1 MGDDS
6 SVRVAVRIRPQVA
19 RELIDMCRICTQVPP
34 GEPQVFLGPD
44 KAFTYDYVFDT
55 GIGQNDIYDDCVARL
70 IEGAL
75 DGYNATVLAYG
86 QTGSGKTY
94 TMGTGFDVEVD
105 DSIIGIIPRA
115 IKHLFDG
122 ICDKQNRARERAQM
136 PPEFKITAQFLE
148 LYNEDLKDLLEPGG
162 PRGGARIHEDTG
174 GNIHLAGVEPRIVTS
189 PEQALEYLRLG
200 ALSRT
205 TGSTQMNTQ
214 SSRSHAIFT
223 LFIKQQRCIKIE
235 DPDADVD
242 TSEPTNEFET
252 LTAKFHFVDLAGSE
266 RLKRTGATG
275 ERAKEGISI
284 NCGLLALGNV
294 ISALGDKNKK
304 ALHVPYRDSKLT
316 RLLQDSLGGNSQT
329 VMIACVS
336 PSDRDFME
344 TLSTLKYANRARN
357 IKNKVT
363 INQDKSSR
371 TIISLKREIQQLQ
384 IELLE
389 YRQGKRVVGEDG
401 VNDAWH
407 ENQMLNSELQSLKTR
422 VKALSETVEA
432 LTAKNSL
439 LLAEK
444 ASGQWLS
451 TSLNANGNEDVSSL
465 VLGYVQEIE
474 ELRARLL
481 EAEAMYQQ
489 LKKRQ
494 IQVQSVNNT
503 YVSGID
509 STSFIQ
515 NDTNSVLVD
524 AKKELQK
531 ELNTLAALKE
541 QQSMSMSM
549 NMTTSINNKNI
560 NNNITNNN
568 NTNNNREDDDDDID
582 NTENGQESLSEDDD
596 SGGDDDDDDDSDRKD
611 REEEEETEEQA
622 AIRRELEAITTDIDV
637 RQRLIQELELSHR
650 RLQTMKQ
657 HYEDKLTQLQARIK
671 DTQEERDKVLS
682 SLVQNSSP
690 LTEKVKKLRDE
701 YEKKISSMQKEMR
714 LLQSAKKEHA
724 RLLKN
729 QSQSEN
735 RLRGLRNELS
745 EMKRAKVKLLNKM
758 KEESKRHKEN
768 ELRRNREIAQLRKES
783 RKNANMIRTLEADK
797 KIKEVVLRRKQEE
810 VTALRKRDRGLSQK
824 VAGRTIIK
832 PINPKALKY
841 KWQAFEKI
849 ITKQSLAKQAV
860 AETERE
866 MEKLLIEREELG
878 KDLERL
884 QKHRTIVETTG
895 GDTIE
900 IDEDID
906 NYKSK
911 ISYVQDSI
919 AECQRDMV
927 EIGDCDV
934 EGEPGIEALIAAV
947 KTIDEAQFL
956 LQKMLTF
963 TVEQSCSAAQKQLE
977 VRDMESRLI
986 EVAQE
991 SDVQH
996 QLLEHVL
1003 RNRDILD
1010 ISNNQNTMAY
1020 SPPSSRSSSPDNSET
1035 YNQLTLNESKQR
1047 SNKVRRRTTQ
1057 PQELLYG
1064 VSMASDNLK
1073 VEEQNQHQNHP
1084 LTRVPSAPGS
1094 LRGLL
1099 FGRGQNTSGTAGGI
1113 SPVLSR
1119 RDSTSP
1125 KLPRRSLYPSGP
1137 PGGYNGSMEQL
1148 AQMDAPSPP
1157 GSPTIYRRFNSR
1169 EENVFSR
1176 LTAAKAVPVDPQPT
1190 KGVISQYPGKTQ
1202 PRAPL
1207 QCTHIAEGHSKAVLA
1222 IDSTEDLL
1230 FSGSKDRTVKV
1241 WDLGTGLENM
1251 TLTGHPNNVVA
1262 VKYSLKNHLLFSV
1275 SAAYVKV
1282 WDLRSGNNCV
1292 KTLFSSG
1299 QSQNGSL
1306 SLTTT
1311 ARTLQLPVGEMAIN
1325 DLSLSLDEQ
1334 ELYTAAVDKITVWDL
1349 RKLACVRRLSTPHT
1363 AAVMCLSAAEDGRVI
1378 TGSKD
1383 HLISLVDASSSGQS
1397 VSLAP
1402 PHYDGV
1408 QCLATIGSMLF
1419 SGSRD
1424 MCIKRW
1430 DLNRMELI
1438 QSLNN
1443 AHKDW
1448 ILGLCT
1454 INEGSIMVSGCRGG
1468 MLRAWTVPSELSGEC
1483 SLIGEVRAHGS
1494 AINAVITNQQ
1504 HIFTASNS
1512 GEVKL
1517 WRIPDPYHTMSMS
1530 TISI

>member
-1 MGDDS
+1 MSDDT

-19 RELIDMCRICTQVPP
+19 REVIDMCRICTQVPL

-55 GIGQNDIYDDCVARL
+55 GVGQSTIYETCVARL

-105 DSIIGIIPRA
+105 ETIIGIIPRA

-122 ICDKQNRARERAQM
+122 IIEKQHNARERAQM
-136 PPEFKITAQFLE
+136 PPEFKVTAQFLE
-148 LYNEDLKDLLEPGG
+148 LYNEDLKDLLGPGG
-162 PRGGARIHEDTG
+162 PRGGARIHEDPS

-189 PEQALEYLRLG
+189 PEEALEYLRLG

-223 LFIKQQRCIKIE
+223 LYIKQQRYIKIE

-242 TSEPTNEFET
+242 TSGSEPTSEFET

-275 ERAKEGISI
+275 DRAKEGISI

-294 ISALGDKNKK
+294 ISALGDKTKR

-371 TIISLKREIQQLQ
+371 TIASLRREIQQLQ
-384 IELLE
+384 LELME

-401 VNDAWH
+401 INDAWH
-407 ENQMLNSELQSLKTR
+407 ENQMLNSELQSLRTR

-432 LTAKNSL
+432 LTAKNVL
-439 LLAEK
+439 LQAEK
-444 ASGQWLS
+444 AAGQWVS
-451 TSLNANGNEDVSSL
+451 STENPEVTSLIQ
-465 VLGYVQEIE
+465 GYLQEIE

-494 IQVQSVNNT
+494 IQVNAANP
-503 YVSGID
+503 YGDSGYIFHSD
-509 STSFIQ
+509 STSIL
-515 NDTNSVLVD
+515 ND

-531 ELNTLAALKE
+531 EIETLTALKE
-541 QQSMSMSM
+541 QH
-549 NMTTSINNKNI
+549 THTINIAGK
-560 NNNITNNN
+560 TGD
-568 NTNNNREDDDDDID
+568 EAEGDDIEMTQD
-582 NTENGQESLSEDDD
+582 SVSEDD
-596 SGGDDDDDDDSDRKD
+596 SDDDSDRKEED
-611 REEEEETEEQA
+611 EEEA
-622 AIRRELEAITTDIDV
+622 AMGRELEALTSDIDV
-637 RQRLIQELELSHR
+637 KQRLIQELELSQR

-657 HYEDKLTQLQARIK
+657 HYEDKLAQLQARIR
-671 DTQEERDKVLS
+671 DTQEERDKVLQ
-682 SLVQNSSP
+682 SLQQQP
-690 LTEKVKKLRDE
+690 TPPTEKVKKLRDE
-701 YEKKISSMQKEMR
+701 YEKKLSAMQKEVR

-724 RLLKN
+724 RLLKS
-729 QSQSEN
+729 QSQNEN
-735 RLRGLRNELS
+735 RLRGLRNELA

-758 KEESKRHKEN
+758 REEAQKHKEN

-797 KIKEVVLRRKQEE
+797 RMKEVVLRRKQEE
-810 VTALRKRDRGLSQK
+810 VSALRKRDRGLSQK
-824 VAGRTIIK
+824 AAGRAPPK
-832 PINPKALKY
+832 LINPKALKQR
-841 KWQAFEKI
+841 WQTFERTI
-849 ITKQSLAKQAV
+849 AKQALAKQAA

-866 MEKLLIEREELG
+866 MERLLQEREELG
-878 KDLERL
+878 RELEKL
-884 QKHRTIVETTG
+884 QKHRNTIANSR
-895 GDTIE
+895 GDTTDIDEE
-900 IDEDID
+900 ID
-906 NYKSK
+906 NVKSK
-911 ISYVQDSI
+911 ISYLQDSI
-919 AECQRDMV
+919 SECQRDMM
-927 EIGDCDV
+927 EMGDGEG
-934 EGEPGIEALIAAV
+934 EGEPGVEALIS
-947 KTIDEAQFL
+947 TIQSVDEAQYL
-956 LQKMLTF
+956 LQRMLAF
-963 TVEQSCSAAQKQLE
+963 TVEQSCVAAQKQLE
-977 VRDMESRLI
+977 VRDMESRLNQ
-986 EVAQE
+986 VAQE

-1003 RNRDILD
+1003 RDRDLL
-1010 ISNNQNTMAY
+1010 SLTNNHHNTMNY
-1020 SPPSSRSSSPDNSET
+1020 SPPSSRSSSPDNENYSQVIIGE
-1035 YNQLTLNESKQR
+1035 EKQR
-1047 SNKVRRRTTQ
+1047 NNKVRRRTTQ

-1064 VSMASDNLK
+1064 VQANPDNLRT
-1073 VEEQNQHQNHP
+1073 EEQSQSHNHP

-1094 LRGLL
+1094 LKGLVL
-1099 FGRGQNTSGTAGGI
+1099 TRSHGNITGG
-1113 SPVLSR
+1113 SPTLSR

-1125 KLPRRSLYPSGP
+1125 RPLRRPLH
-1137 PGGYNGSMEQL
+1137 PGGGSMEQV
-1148 AQMDAPSPP
+1148 AHTDVSSPP
-1157 GSPTIYRRFNSR
+1157 GSPTTYRRFNSR

-1176 LTAAKAVPVDPQPT
+1176 LTASRQPTSTDPQPM
-1190 KGVISQYPGKTQ
+1190 KGIISQYQGKTQ
-1202 PRAPL
+1202 PRAIL
-1207 QCTHIAEGHSKAVLA
+1207 QCSHVAEGHGKAVLTICA
-1222 IDSTEDLL
+1222 TSDLL

-1241 WDLGTGLENM
+1241 WDLGTGIENL
-1251 TLTGHPNNVVA
+1251 TLSGHPNNVVA
-1262 VKYSLKNHLLFSV
+1262 VKYSPIHNLLFSV
-1275 SAAYVKV
+1275 SSAYVKV
-1282 WDLRSGNNCV
+1282 WDLRTGNNCV

-1299 QSQNGSL
+1299 QVQSGPIAL
-1306 SLTTT
+1306 STPS
-1311 ARTLQLPVGEMAIN
+1311 RMLQVPVGETTIN
-1325 DLSLSLDEQ
+1325 DLVLSIDEQ
-1334 ELYTAAVDKITVWDL
+1334 ELYTASSDKVRVWDL
-1349 RKLACVRRLSTPHT
+1349 RKLTHIGRLSTPHT
-1363 AAVMCLSAAEDGRVI
+1363 AAVMCLAVADDGRVI

-1383 HLISLVDASSSGQS
+1383 HLISLVEANASGQS

-1408 QCLATIGSMLF
+1408 QCLTTCDLTLF

-1430 DLNRMELI
+1430 DLSRMELV

-1448 ILGLCT
+1448 ILGLCM
-1454 INEGSIMVSGCRGG
+1454 INNGSVMISGCRGG
-1468 MLRAWTVPSELSGEC
+1468 VLKAWSIPKDQAEC
-1483 SLIGEVRAHGS
+1483 IPIGEVKAHNT

-1504 HIFTASNS
+1504 HVFTASND
-1512 GEVKL
+1512 GTVRL
-1517 WRIPDPYHTMSMS
+1517 WSYYKRDARTFQRSNS
-1530 TISI
+1530 LKS

>member
-1 MGDDS
+1 MADDS
-6 SVRVAVRIRPQVA
+6 SVRVAVRIRPQIA
-19 RELIDMCRICTQVPP
+19 REVIDMCRICTQVPQ

-55 GIGQNDIYDDCVARL
+55 QVDQSTIYETCVNRL
-70 IEGAL
+70 VEGAL

-105 DSIIGIIPRA
+105 EYIVGIIPRA
-115 IKHLFDG
+115 IRHLFDG
-122 ICDKQNRARERAQM
+122 IADKQERARERAQM
-136 PPEFKITAQFLE
+136 PPEFKVTAQFLE

-162 PRGGARIHEDTG
+162 PRGGARIHEDTT
-174 GNIHLAGVEPRIVTS
+174 GNIHLAGVEPRVVTS

-223 LFIKQQRCIKIE
+223 LYIKQQRCIKIE

-242 TSEPTNEFET
+242 TSGAELANEFET

-275 ERAKEGISI
+275 DRAKEGISI

-294 ISALGDKNKK
+294 ISALGDKTKK

-371 TIISLKREIQQLQ
+371 TIASLRREIQQLQ
-384 IELLE
+384 LELME
-389 YRQGKRVVGEDG
+389 YKQGKRVVGEDG

-407 ENQMLNSELQSLKTR
+407 ENQMLSSELQSLRTR

-432 LTAKNSL
+432 LTAKNAL

-444 ASGQWLS
+444 VAGQWMAAASGGDEQV
-451 TSLNANGNEDVSSL
+451 TSLVQ
-465 VLGYVQEIE
+465 GYLQEIE

-494 IQVQSVNNT
+494 MQVNAANP
-503 YVSGID
+503 YGD
-509 STSFIQ
+509 SSFHS
-515 NDTNSVLVD
+515 DSASVLLD
-524 AKKELQK
+524 AKRDVEKEIEALK
-531 ELNTLAALKE
+531 ALKE
-541 QQSMSMSM
+541 QHSYNASNAVKPMDEGE
-549 NMTTSINNKNI
+549 I
-560 NNNITNNN
+560 
-568 NTNNNREDDDDDID
+568 EDA
-582 NTENGQESLSEDDD
+582 ENAQDSVSEDD
-596 SGGDDDDDDDSDRKD
+596 SDDDSDRKEED
-611 REEEEETEEQA
+611 EEEA
-622 AIRRELEAITTDIDV
+622 AMGRELEALTSDIDV
-637 RQRLIQELELSHR
+637 KQRLIQELELSQR

-657 HYEDKLTQLQARIK
+657 HYEDKLTQLQARIRN
-671 DTQEERDKVLS
+671 TQEERDKVLL
-682 SLVQNSSP
+682 SLQQQP
-690 LTEKVKKLRDE
+690 APPTEKVKKLRDE
-701 YEKKISSMQKEMR
+701 YERKLSNMQKEMR

-729 QSQSEN
+729 QSQNES

-758 KEESKRHKEN
+758 REEAQRHKEN

-783 RKNANMIRTLEADK
+783 RRHANVIRTLEADK
-797 KIKEVVLRRKQEE
+797 RMKEVVLKRKQEE

-824 VAGRTIIK
+824 AAGRTPVK
-832 PINPKALKY
+832 PLNPKALKQR
-841 KWQAFEKI
+841 WQTFERTI
-849 ITKQSLAKQAV
+849 AKQALAKQAA

-866 MEKLLIEREELG
+866 MERLLQEREELG
-878 KDLERL
+878 RDLEKL
-884 QKHRTIVETTG
+884 QKHRSQITNTR
-895 GDTIE
+895 GDTTDVDEE
-900 IDEDID
+900 ID
-906 NYKSK
+906 NVKSK
-911 ISYVQDSI
+911 ISYLQDSI

-927 EIGDCDV
+927 EMGDGEA
-934 EGEPGIEALIAAV
+934 EGEPGVEALIS
-947 KTIDEAQFL
+947 TIRTVDEAQYL
-956 LQKMLTF
+956 LQRMLAF
-963 TVEQSCSAAQKQLE
+963 TVEQSCITAQKQLE
-977 VRDMESRLI
+977 VRDMESRLTQ
-986 EVAQE
+986 VAQE

-1003 RNRDILD
+1003 RDRDLL
-1010 ISNNQNTMAY
+1010 SLTNNQNNALAY
-1020 SPPSSRSSSPDNSET
+1020 SPASSRSSSPDN
-1035 YNQLTLNESKQR
+1035 ESYSQIILGEEKQR
-1047 SNKVRRRTTQ
+1047 NSKVRRRTTQ

-1064 VSMASDNLK
+1064 ANPESAKADD
-1073 VEEQNQHQNHP
+1073 QNQNYNHP

-1094 LRGLL
+1094 LKGLVL
-1099 FGRGQNTSGTAGGI
+1099 TRNQYGTNATGG
-1113 SPVLSR
+1113 SPTLSR

-1125 KLPRRSLYPSGP
+1125 RALRRPIH
-1137 PGGYNGSMEQL
+1137 PGGGSMEQVSHT
-1148 AQMDAPSPP
+1148 DISSPP
-1157 GSPTIYRRFNSR
+1157 GSPTTYRRFNSR

-1176 LTAAKAVPVDPQPT
+1176 LTASRQPVASEPQPM
-1190 KGVISQYPGKTQ
+1190 KGIISQYQGKAQ
-1202 PRAPL
+1202 PRAIL
-1207 QCTHIAEGHSKAVLA
+1207 QCSHVAEGHSKAVLT
-1222 IDSTEDLL
+1222 ICVTPDLL
-1230 FSGSKDRTVKV
+1230 FSGSKDRTVKI
-1241 WDLGTGLENM
+1241 WDLETGIESL
-1251 TLTGHPNNVVA
+1251 TLGGHPNNVVA
-1262 VKYSLKNHLLFSV
+1262 VKYSAVHRLLFSV

-1282 WDLRSGNNCV
+1282 WDLRASNACI

-1299 QSQNGSL
+1299 QTQTGPIAL
-1306 SLTTT
+1306 STPS
-1311 ARTLQLPVGEMAIN
+1311 RILQVPVGETTIN
-1325 DLSLSLDEQ
+1325 DLALSLDEQ
-1334 ELYTAAVDKITVWDL
+1334 ELYTASSDKVRIWDL
-1349 RKLACVRRLSTPHT
+1349 RKLSCTGRLSTPHA
-1363 AAVMCLSAAEDGRVI
+1363 AAVMCLAVAEDGRVI
-1378 TGSKD
+1378 AGSKD
-1383 HLISLVDASSSGQS
+1383 HLISLAEPNISGPS
-1397 VSLAP
+1397 VNLAP

-1408 QCLATIGSMLF
+1408 QCLATVGSTLF

-1430 DLNRMELI
+1430 DLSRMELV

-1454 INEGSIMVSGCRGG
+1454 INNGSIMISGCRGG
-1468 MLRAWTVPSELSGEC
+1468 VLKAWSVPRDQSGEC
-1483 SLIGEVRAHGS
+1483 TPIGEVRAHAS
-1494 AINAVITNQQ
+1494 AINAIATNQQ
-1504 HIFTASNS
+1504 HIFTASND
-1512 GEVKL
+1512 GTVKL
-1517 WRIPDPYHTMSMS
+1517 WNYYKRDTRTFQRSNS
-1530 TISI
+1530 LKS

>member
-1 MGDDS
+1 MADDS

-19 RELIDMCRICTQVPP
+19 REVIDMCRICTQVPQ

-55 GIGQNDIYDDCVARL
+55 QVNQNAIYETCVNRL
-70 IEGAL
+70 VEGAL
-75 DGYNATVLAYG
+75 DGYNATVFAYG

-105 DSIIGIIPRA
+105 EIIVGIIPRA

-122 ICDKQNRARERAQM
+122 IADKQKRAKERAQM
-136 PPEFKITAQFLE
+136 PPEFKVTAQFLE

-162 PRGGARIHEDTG
+162 PRGGARIHEDTM
-174 GNIHLAGVEPRIVTS
+174 GNIHLAGVEPRVVTS

-223 LFIKQQRCIKIE
+223 LYIKQQRCIKVE

-242 TSEPTNEFET
+242 TSGIELTNEFET

-275 ERAKEGISI
+275 DRAKEGISI

-294 ISALGDKNKK
+294 ISALGDKTKK
-304 ALHVPYRDSKLT
+304 ASHIPYRDSKLT

-371 TIISLKREIQQLQ
+371 TIASLRREIQQLQ
-384 IELLE
+384 LELME
-389 YRQGKRVVGEDG
+389 YRQGKRIVGEDG

-407 ENQMLNSELQSLKTR
+407 ENQMLSSELQSLRTR

-432 LTAKNSL
+432 LTAKNAL

-444 ASGQWLS
+444 AAGHWVATSGKGDDQV
-451 TSLNANGNEDVSSL
+451 TSLIQ
-465 VLGYVQEIE
+465 GYVQEIE

-494 IQVQSVNNT
+494 MQVNAANP
-503 YVSGID
+503 YGD
-509 STSFIQ
+509 SSFHS
-515 NDTNSVLVD
+515 DSASVLID
-524 AKKELQK
+524 AKRDVEKEI
-531 ELNTLAALKE
+531 ETLRALKD
-541 QQSMSMSM
+541 QYSG
-549 NMTTSINNKNI
+549 
-560 NNNITNNN
+560 
-568 NTNNNREDDDDDID
+568 NTIKSVDEGEIDDA
-582 NTENGQESLSEDDD
+582 ENAQDSVSEDD
-596 SGGDDDDDDDSDRKD
+596 SDDDSDRKEED
-611 REEEEETEEQA
+611 EEEA
-622 AIRRELEAITTDIDV
+622 AMGRELEALTSDIDV
-637 RQRLIQELELSHR
+637 KQRLIQELELSQR

-657 HYEDKLTQLQARIK
+657 HYEDKLSQLQARIR
-671 DTQEERDKVLS
+671 DTQEERDKVLL
-682 SLVQNSSP
+682 SLQQQP
-690 LTEKVKKLRDE
+690 TPPTEKVKKLRDE
-701 YEKKISSMQKEMR
+701 YEKKLTNMQKEMR

-729 QSQSEN
+729 QSQNEN

-758 KEESKRHKEN
+758 REEAQRHKEN

-783 RKNANMIRTLEADK
+783 RRHANVIRTLEADK
-797 KIKEVVLRRKQEE
+797 RMKEVVLRRKQEE
-810 VTALRKRDRGLSQK
+810 VTALRKRDKGLSQK
-824 VAGRTIIK
+824 VAGRAPVK
-832 PINPKALKY
+832 PLNPKALKQR
-841 KWQAFEKI
+841 WQTFERTI
-849 ITKQSLAKQAV
+849 AKQALAKQAA

-866 MEKLLIEREELG
+866 MERLLQEREELG
-878 KDLERL
+878 RDLEKL
-884 QKHRTIVETTG
+884 QKHRSQITR
-895 GDTIE
+895 GDIADIDEE
-900 IDEDID
+900 IDNVE
-906 NYKSK
+906 SK
-911 ISYVQDSI
+911 ISYLQDSI

-927 EIGDCDV
+927 EMGDGEA
-934 EGEPGIEALIAAV
+934 EGEPGVETLIS
-947 KTIDEAQFL
+947 TIRTVDEAQYL
-956 LQKMLTF
+956 LQRMLAF
-963 TVEQSCSAAQKQLE
+963 TVEQSCIAAQKQLE
-977 VRDMESRLI
+977 VRDMESRLNQ
-986 EVAQE
+986 VAQE

-1003 RNRDILD
+1003 RDRDLL
-1010 ISNNQNTMAY
+1010 SLTNNQNNVLAY
-1020 SPPSSRSSSPDNSET
+1020 SPASSRSSSPDN
-1035 YNQLTLNESKQR
+1035 ESYGQIILGEERQR
-1047 SNKVRRRTTQ
+1047 NSKVRRRTTQ

-1064 VSMASDNLK
+1064 IHVSPENVKADD
-1073 VEEQNQHQNHP
+1073 QNQNHNHP

-1094 LRGLL
+1094 LKGLVL
-1099 FGRGQNTSGTAGGI
+1099 TRNQYSGTVTGG
-1113 SPVLSR
+1113 SPTMSR

-1125 KLPRRSLYPSGP
+1125 RALRRPIH
-1137 PGGYNGSMEQL
+1137 PGGGSMEQV
-1148 AQMDAPSPP
+1148 AHTDISSPP
-1157 GSPTIYRRFNSR
+1157 GSPTTYRRFNSR

-1176 LTAAKAVPVDPQPT
+1176 LTASRQLIASEPQPM
-1190 KGVISQYPGKTQ
+1190 KGIISQYQGKMQ
-1202 PRAPL
+1202 PRAIL
-1207 QCTHIAEGHSKAVLA
+1207 QCSHVAEGHSKAVLT
-1222 IDSTEDLL
+1222 ICVTSDLL

-1241 WDLGTGLENM
+1241 WDLGTGIESS
-1251 TLTGHPNNVVA
+1251 TLSGHPNNVVA
-1262 VKYSLKNHLLFSV
+1262 VKYSAVHQLLFSV

-1282 WDLRSGNNCV
+1282 WDLRSGNNCI

-1299 QSQNGSL
+1299 QTQAGPIAL
-1306 SLTTT
+1306 STPS
-1311 ARTLQLPVGEMAIN
+1311 RILQVPVGETTIN
-1325 DLSLSLDEQ
+1325 DLALSLNEQ
-1334 ELYTAAVDKITVWDL
+1334 ELYTAASDKVRIWDL
-1349 RKLACVRRLSTPHT
+1349 RKLTYTARLSTPHT
-1363 AAVMCLSAAEDGRVI
+1363 AAVMCLAVAEDGRVI
-1378 TGSKD
+1378 AGSKD
-1383 HLISLVDASSSGQS
+1383 HLISLAEPNISGPS

-1408 QCLATIGSMLF
+1408 QCLTTIGSTLF

-1430 DLNRMELI
+1430 DLSKMELV

-1454 INEGSIMVSGCRGG
+1454 INNGSIMISGCRGG
-1468 MLRAWTVPSELSGEC
+1468 ILKAWSVPKDHIGEC
-1483 SLIGEVRAHGS
+1483 TPIGEVRAHAS
-1494 AINAVITNQQ
+1494 AINAIATNQQ

-1512 GEVKL
+1512 GELKL
-1517 WRIPDPYHTMSMS
+1517 WRIPDSSLSMS
-1530 TISI
+1530 ISTVSL

>member
-1 MGDDS
+1 
-6 SVRVAVRIRPQVA
+6 
-19 RELIDMCRICTQVPP
+19 MCRICTQVPQ

-55 GIGQNDIYDDCVARL
+55 QVNQNAIYETCVNRL
-70 IEGAL
+70 VEGAL
-75 DGYNATVLAYG
+75 DGYNATVFAYG

-105 DSIIGIIPRA
+105 ETIVGIIPRA

-122 ICDKQNRARERAQM
+122 IADKQKRARERAQM

-162 PRGGARIHEDTG
+162 PRGGARIHEDTM
-174 GNIHLAGVEPRIVTS
+174 GNIHLAGVEPRVVTS
-189 PEQALEYLRLG
+189 PEQTLEYLRLG

-223 LFIKQQRCIKIE
+223 LYIKQQRCIKVE

-242 TSEPTNEFET
+242 TSGVELTNEFET

-275 ERAKEGISI
+275 DRAKEGISI

-294 ISALGDKNKK
+294 ISALGDKTKK
-304 ALHVPYRDSKLT
+304 ASHIPYRDSKLT

-371 TIISLKREIQQLQ
+371 TIASLRREIQQLQ
-384 IELLE
+384 LELME
-389 YRQGKRVVGEDG
+389 YRQGKRIVGEDG

-407 ENQMLNSELQSLKTR
+407 ENQMLSSELQSLRTR

-432 LTAKNSL
+432 LTAKNAL

-444 ASGQWLS
+444 AAGHWVATSGKGDDQV
-451 TSLNANGNEDVSSL
+451 TSLIQ
-465 VLGYVQEIE
+465 GYVQEIE

-494 IQVQSVNNT
+494 MQVNAANP
-503 YVSGID
+503 YGD
-509 STSFIQ
+509 SSFHS
-515 NDTNSVLVD
+515 DSASVLID
-524 AKKELQK
+524 AKRDVEKEI
-531 ELNTLAALKE
+531 ETLRTLKE
-541 QQSMSMSM
+541 QYSG
-549 NMTTSINNKNI
+549 NTIKSID
-560 NNNITNNN
+560 
-568 NTNNNREDDDDDID
+568 EGEMDD
-582 NTENGQESLSEDDD
+582 TENAQDSVSEDD
-596 SGGDDDDDDDSDRKD
+596 SDDDSDRKEED
-611 REEEEETEEQA
+611 EEEA
-622 AIRRELEAITTDIDV
+622 AMGRELEALTSDIDV
-637 RQRLIQELELSHR
+637 KQRLIQELEFSQR

-657 HYEDKLTQLQARIK
+657 HYEDKLSQLQARIR
-671 DTQEERDKVLS
+671 DTQEERDKVLL
-682 SLVQNSSP
+682 SLQQQP
-690 LTEKVKKLRDE
+690 TPPTEKVKKLRDE
-701 YEKKISSMQKEMR
+701 YEKKLANMQKEMR

-729 QSQSEN
+729 QSQNEN

-758 KEESKRHKEN
+758 REEAQRHKEN

-783 RKNANMIRTLEADK
+783 RRHANVIRTLEADK
-797 KIKEVVLRRKQEE
+797 RMKEVVLRRKQEE
-810 VTALRKRDRGLSQK
+810 VTALRKRDKGLSQK
-824 VAGRTIIK
+824 AAGRTPVK
-832 PINPKALKY
+832 PLNPKALKQR
-841 KWQAFEKI
+841 WQTFERTI
-849 ITKQSLAKQAV
+849 AKQALAKQAA

-866 MEKLLIEREELG
+866 MERLLQEREELG
-878 KDLERL
+878 RDLEKL
-884 QKHRTIVETTG
+884 QKHRSQITSAR
-895 GDTIE
+895 GDTADIDEE
-900 IDEDID
+900 IDNVE
-906 NYKSK
+906 SK
-911 ISYVQDSI
+911 ISYLQDSI

-927 EIGDCDV
+927 EMGDGEA
-934 EGEPGIEALIAAV
+934 EGEPGVETLIS
-947 KTIDEAQFL
+947 TIRTVDEAQYL
-956 LQKMLTF
+956 LQRMLAF
-963 TVEQSCSAAQKQLE
+963 TVEQSCIAAQKQLE
-977 VRDMESRLI
+977 VRDMESRLNQ
-986 EVAQE
+986 VAQE

-1003 RNRDILD
+1003 RDRDLL
-1010 ISNNQNTMAY
+1010 SLTNNQNNVLAY
-1020 SPPSSRSSSPDNSET
+1020 SPASSRSSSPDN
-1035 YNQLTLNESKQR
+1035 ESYGQIILGEERQR
-1047 SNKVRRRTTQ
+1047 NSKVRRRTTQ

-1064 VSMASDNLK
+1064 IHASPENVKADD
-1073 VEEQNQHQNHP
+1073 QNQNHNHP

-1094 LRGLL
+1094 LKGLVL
-1099 FGRGQNTSGTAGGI
+1099 TRNQYSSTVTGG
-1113 SPVLSR
+1113 SPTMSR

-1125 KLPRRSLYPSGP
+1125 RALRRPIH
-1137 PGGYNGSMEQL
+1137 PGGGSMEQV
-1148 AQMDAPSPP
+1148 AHTDISSPP
-1157 GSPTIYRRFNSR
+1157 GSPTTYRRFNSR

-1176 LTAAKAVPVDPQPT
+1176 LTASRQLIASEPQPM
-1190 KGVISQYPGKTQ
+1190 KGIISQYQGKIQ
-1202 PRAPL
+1202 PRAIL
-1207 QCTHIAEGHSKAVLA
+1207 QCSHVAEGHSKAVLT
-1222 IDSTEDLL
+1222 ICVTSDLL

-1241 WDLGTGLENM
+1241 WDLETGIESSSFS
-1251 TLTGHPNNVVA
+1251 GHPNNVVA
-1262 VKYSLKNHLLFSV
+1262 VKYSAVHQLLFSV
-1275 SAAYVKV
+1275 SAAYVKI
-1282 WDLRSGNNCV
+1282 WDLRSGNNCI

-1299 QSQNGSL
+1299 QTQAGPIAL
-1306 SLTTT
+1306 STPS
-1311 ARTLQLPVGEMAIN
+1311 RMLQVPVGETTIN
-1325 DLSLSLDEQ
+1325 DLALSLNEQ
-1334 ELYTAAVDKITVWDL
+1334 ELYTAASDKVRIWDL
-1349 RKLACVRRLSTPHT
+1349 RKLTYTTRLSTPHT
-1363 AAVMCLSAAEDGRVI
+1363 AAVMCLAVAEDGKVI
-1378 TGSKD
+1378 AGSKD
-1383 HLISLVDASSSGQS
+1383 HLISLAEPNISGPS

-1408 QCLATIGSMLF
+1408 QCLTTIGSTLF

-1430 DLNRMELI
+1430 DLSKMELV

-1454 INEGSIMVSGCRGG
+1454 INNGSIMISGCRGG
-1468 MLRAWTVPSELSGEC
+1468 ILKAWSVPKDYLGEC
-1483 SLIGEVRAHGS
+1483 TPIGEVRAHAS
-1494 AINAVITNQQ
+1494 AINAIATNQQ
-1504 HIFTASNS
+1504 HIFTASND
-1512 GEVKL
+1512 GTVKL
-1517 WRIPDPYHTMSMS
+1517 WNYKRDVRTFHRSNS
-1530 TISI
+1530 LKS

>member
-1 MGDDS
+1 MADDS

-19 RELIDMCRICTQVPP
+19 REVIDMCRICTQVPQ

-55 GIGQNDIYDDCVARL
+55 QVNQNAIYETCVNRL
-70 IEGAL
+70 VEGAL
-75 DGYNATVLAYG
+75 DGYNATVFAYG

-105 DSIIGIIPRA
+105 EIIVGIIPRA

-122 ICDKQNRARERAQM
+122 IADKQNRARERAQM
-136 PPEFKITAQFLE
+136 PPEFKVTAQFLE

-162 PRGGARIHEDTG
+162 PRGGARIHEDTM
-174 GNIHLAGVEPRIVTS
+174 GNIHLTGVEPRVVTS

-223 LFIKQQRCIKIE
+223 LYIKQQRCIKVE

-242 TSEPTNEFET
+242 TSGVELTNEFET

-275 ERAKEGISI
+275 DRAKEGISI

-294 ISALGDKNKK
+294 ISALGDKTKK
-304 ALHVPYRDSKLT
+304 ASHIPYRDSKLT

-357 IKNKVT
+357 IKNKVI

-371 TIISLKREIQQLQ
+371 TIASLRREIQQLQ
-384 IELLE
+384 LELME
-389 YRQGKRVVGEDG
+389 YRQGKRIVGEDG

-407 ENQMLNSELQSLKTR
+407 ENQMLSSELQSLRTR
-422 VKALSETVEA
+422 VKALSETVDA
-432 LTAKNSL
+432 LTAKNAL

-444 ASGQWLS
+444 AAGHWVATSGKGDDQV
-451 TSLNANGNEDVSSL
+451 TSLIQ
-465 VLGYVQEIE
+465 GYVQEIE

-494 IQVQSVNNT
+494 MQVSAANP
-503 YVSGID
+503 YGD
-509 STSFIQ
+509 SSFHS
-515 NDTNSVLVD
+515 DSASVLID
-524 AKKELQK
+524 AKRDVEKEI
-531 ELNTLAALKE
+531 ETLRTLKE
-541 QQSMSMSM
+541 QYSS
-549 NMTTSINNKNI
+549 
-560 NNNITNNN
+560 
-568 NTNNNREDDDDDID
+568 NTIKSVDEGEIDDA
-582 NTENGQESLSEDDD
+582 ENAQDSVSEDD
-596 SGGDDDDDDDSDRKD
+596 SDDDSDRKEED
-611 REEEEETEEQA
+611 EEEA
-622 AIRRELEAITTDIDV
+622 AMGRELEALTSDIDV
-637 RQRLIQELELSHR
+637 KQRLIQELELSQR

-657 HYEDKLTQLQARIK
+657 HYEDKLSQLQARIR
-671 DTQEERDKVLS
+671 DTQEERDKVLL
-682 SLVQNSSP
+682 SLQQQP
-690 LTEKVKKLRDE
+690 TPPTEKVKKLRDE
-701 YEKKISSMQKEMR
+701 YEKKLANMQKEMR

-729 QSQSEN
+729 QSQNEN

-758 KEESKRHKEN
+758 REEAQRHKEN

-783 RKNANMIRTLEADK
+783 RRHANVIRTLEADK
-797 KIKEVVLRRKQEE
+797 RMKEVVLRRKQEE
-810 VTALRKRDRGLSQK
+810 VTALRKRDKGLSQK
-824 VAGRTIIK
+824 AAGRAPVK
-832 PINPKALKY
+832 SLNPKALKQR
-841 KWQAFEKI
+841 WQTFERTI
-849 ITKQSLAKQAV
+849 AKQALAKQAA

-866 MEKLLIEREELG
+866 MERLLQEREELG
-878 KDLERL
+878 RDLEKL
-884 QKHRTIVETTG
+884 QKHRSQITSAR
-895 GDTIE
+895 GDTADIDEE
-900 IDEDID
+900 IDNVE
-906 NYKSK
+906 SK
-911 ISYVQDSI
+911 ISYLQDSI

-927 EIGDCDV
+927 EMGDGEA
-934 EGEPGIEALIAAV
+934 EGEPGVETLIS
-947 KTIDEAQFL
+947 TIRTVDEAQYL
-956 LQKMLTF
+956 LQRMLAF
-963 TVEQSCSAAQKQLE
+963 TVEQSCIAAQKQLE
-977 VRDMESRLI
+977 VRDMESRLNQ
-986 EVAQE
+986 VAQE

-1003 RNRDILD
+1003 RDRDLL
-1010 ISNNQNTMAY
+1010 SLTNNQNNVLAY
-1020 SPPSSRSSSPDNSET
+1020 SPASSRSSSPDN
-1035 YNQLTLNESKQR
+1035 ESYGQIILGEERQR
-1047 SNKVRRRTTQ
+1047 NSKVRRRTTQ

-1064 VSMASDNLK
+1064 IHANPENVKADD
-1073 VEEQNQHQNHP
+1073 QNQNHNHP

-1094 LRGLL
+1094 LKGLVL
-1099 FGRGQNTSGTAGGI
+1099 TRNPYSGTVTGG
-1113 SPVLSR
+1113 SPTMSR

-1125 KLPRRSLYPSGP
+1125 RALRRPIH
-1137 PGGYNGSMEQL
+1137 PGGGSMEQV
-1148 AQMDAPSPP
+1148 AHTDISSPP
-1157 GSPTIYRRFNSR
+1157 GSPTTYRRFNSR

-1176 LTAAKAVPVDPQPT
+1176 LTASRQLIASEPQPM
-1190 KGVISQYPGKTQ
+1190 KGIISQYQGKIQ
-1202 PRAPL
+1202 PRAIL
-1207 QCTHIAEGHSKAVLA
+1207 QCSHIAEGHSKAVLT
-1222 IDSTEDLL
+1222 ICVTSDLL

-1241 WDLGTGLENM
+1241 WDLETGIESSSFS
-1251 TLTGHPNNVVA
+1251 GHPNNVVA
-1262 VKYSLKNHLLFSV
+1262 VKYSSVHQLLFSV

-1282 WDLRSGNNCV
+1282 WDLRSGNNCI

-1299 QSQNGSL
+1299 QTQAGPIAL
-1306 SLTTT
+1306 STPS
-1311 ARTLQLPVGEMAIN
+1311 RMLQVPVGETTIN
-1325 DLSLSLDEQ
+1325 DLALSLNEQ
-1334 ELYTAAVDKITVWDL
+1334 ELYTAASDKVRIWDL
-1349 RKLACVRRLSTPHT
+1349 RKLTYTTRLSTPHT
-1363 AAVMCLSAAEDGRVI
+1363 AAVMCLAVAEDGKVI
-1378 TGSKD
+1378 AGSKD
-1383 HLISLVDASSSGQS
+1383 HLISLAEPNISGPS

-1408 QCLATIGSMLF
+1408 QCLTTIGSTLF

-1430 DLNRMELI
+1430 DLSKMELV

-1454 INEGSIMVSGCRGG
+1454 INNGSIMISGCRGG
-1468 MLRAWTVPSELSGEC
+1468 ILKAWSVPKDYLGEC
-1483 SLIGEVRAHGS
+1483 TPIGEVRAHAS
-1494 AINAVITNQQ
+1494 AINAIATNQQ
-1504 HIFTASNS
+1504 HIFTASND
-1512 GEVKL
+1512 GTVKL
-1517 WRIPDPYHTMSMS
+1517 WNYYKRDVRTFHRSNS
-1530 TISI
+1530 LKS

>member
-1 MGDDS
+1 MADDS

-19 RELIDMCRICTQVPP
+19 REVIDMCRICTQVPP

-55 GIGQNDIYDDCVARL
+55 AIGQSTIYETCVARL
-70 IEGAL
+70 VEGAL

-105 DSIIGIIPRA
+105 DTIVGIIPRA
-115 IKHLFDG
+115 IRHLFDG
-122 ICDKQNRARERAQM
+122 INEKQESARERGQM
-136 PPEFKITAQFLE
+136 PPEFKVTAQFLE

-162 PRGGARIHEDTG
+162 PRGGARIHEDTM
-174 GNIHLAGVEPRIVTS
+174 GNIHLAGVDPRVVTT

-223 LFIKQQRCIKIE
+223 LYVKQQKCIKVE

-242 TSEPTNEFET
+242 TSGTDSVNEFET

-275 ERAKEGISI
+275 DRAKEGISI

-294 ISALGDKNKK
+294 ISALGDKTKK

-357 IKNKVT
+357 IKNKVM

-371 TIISLKREIQQLQ
+371 TIASLRREIQQLQ
-384 IELLE
+384 LELME

-407 ENQMLNSELQSLKTR
+407 ENQMLNSELQSLRTR

-432 LTAKNSL
+432 LTAKNVL

-444 ASGQWLS
+444 AAGQWVS
-451 TSLNANGNEDVSSL
+451 SSGGGGEQVSSL
-465 VLGYVQEIE
+465 VQGYVQEIE

-494 IQVQSVNNT
+494 MQVNAANP
-503 YVSGID
+503 YGD
-509 STSFIQ
+509 SPYISHS
-515 NDTNSVLVD
+515 DSSSVLND

-531 ELNTLAALKE
+531 EIDALSALKE
-541 QQSMSMSM
+541 QHAHSA
-549 NMTTSINNKNI
+549 NTSKSADDADVDDTEIAQDSVS
-560 NNNITNNN
+560 
-568 NTNNNREDDDDDID
+568 EDD
-582 NTENGQESLSEDDD
+582 SDDD
-596 SGGDDDDDDDSDRKD
+596 SGRKEED
-611 REEEEETEEQA
+611 EEEA
-622 AIRRELEAITTDIDV
+622 AMGRELEALTSDIDV
-637 RQRLIQELELSHR
+637 KQRLIQELELSQR

-657 HYEDKLTQLQARIK
+657 HYEDKLAQLQARIK
-671 DTQEERDKVLS
+671 DTQEERDKVLQ
-682 SLVQNSSP
+682 SLQQQP
-690 LTEKVKKLRDE
+690 TPPTEKVKKLRDE
-701 YEKKISSMQKEMR
+701 YEKKLSAMQKEMR

-729 QSQSEN
+729 QSQNEN
-735 RLRGLRNELS
+735 RLRGLRNELA

-758 KEESKRHKEN
+758 REEAQRHKEN

-783 RKNANMIRTLEADK
+783 RKNANVIRTLEADK
-797 KIKEVVLRRKQEE
+797 RMKEVVLRRKQEE

-824 VAGRTIIK
+824 VAGRAPPK
-832 PINPKALKY
+832 PVNPRALKQR
-841 KWQAFEKI
+841 WQTFERTI
-849 ITKQSLAKQAV
+849 AKQALAKQAA

-866 MEKLLIEREELG
+866 MERLLQEREELG
-878 KDLERL
+878 RELEVL
-884 QKHRTIVETTG
+884 QKHRALITSTK
-895 GDTIE
+895 GDTGDIDEE
-900 IDEDID
+900 ID
-906 NYKSK
+906 NVKSK
-911 ISYVQDSI
+911 ISYLQDSI
-919 AECQRDMV
+919 SECQQDMV
-927 EIGDCDV
+927 EMGDA
-934 EGEPGIEALIAAV
+934 EGDTEPGVDALV
-947 KTIDEAQFL
+947 STIRSVDEAQYL
-956 LQKMLTF
+956 LQRMLAF
-963 TVEQSCSAAQKQLE
+963 TVEQSCVAAQKQLE
-977 VRDMESRLI
+977 VRDMESRLNQ
-986 EVAQE
+986 VTQE

-1003 RNRDILD
+1003 RDRDLL
-1010 ISNNQNTMAY
+1010 SLTNNHHNTSTY
-1020 SPPSSRSSSPDNSET
+1020 SPPSSRSSSPDN
-1035 YNQLTLNESKQR
+1035 ESYTQVVLGEERQR
-1047 SNKVRRRTTQ
+1047 NNKVRRRTTQ

-1064 VSMASDNLK
+1064 HVNSDNTK
-1073 VEEQNQHQNHP
+1073 AEDQGQNHNHP

-1094 LRGLL
+1094 LKGLVL
-1099 FGRGQNTSGTAGGI
+1099 TRSQHGGGVTGG
-1113 SPVLSR
+1113 SPTLSR

-1125 KLPRRSLYPSGP
+1125 RPLRRPLH
-1137 PGGYNGSMEQL
+1137 PGGGSMEQV
-1148 AQMDAPSPP
+1148 AHTDVASPP
-1157 GSPTIYRRFNSR
+1157 GSPTTYRRFNSR

-1176 LTAAKAVPVDPQPT
+1176 LTASRQPAPADPPPI
-1190 KGVISQYPGKTQ
+1190 KGIISQYQGKTQ
-1202 PRAPL
+1202 PRAVL
-1207 QCTHIAEGHSKAVLA
+1207 QCSHVAEGHSKAVLTICA
-1222 IDSTEDLL
+1222 TADLL

-1241 WDLGTGLENM
+1241 WDLGTGIENL
-1251 TLTGHPNNVVA
+1251 TLSGHPNNVVA
-1262 VKYSLKNHLLFSV
+1262 VKYSPLHNLLFSV

-1282 WDLRSGNNCV
+1282 WDLRAGNTCV

-1299 QSQNGSL
+1299 QAQSGPIAL
-1306 SLTTT
+1306 STPS
-1311 ARTLQLPVGEMAIN
+1311 RTLQVPVGETIIN
-1325 DLSLSLDEQ
+1325 DLALSLDEQ
-1334 ELYTAAVDKITVWDL
+1334 ELYTAMSDKVRVWDL
-1349 RKLACVRRLSTPHT
+1349 RKLTYSGRLSTPHT
-1363 AAVMCLSAAEDGRVI
+1363 AAVMCLAVADDGQVI

-1383 HLISLVDASSSGQS
+1383 HLISLVEPNASGQS
-1397 VSLAP
+1397 ISLAP

-1408 QCLATIGSMLF
+1408 QCLTTYESTLF

-1430 DLNRMELI
+1430 DLSKMELV

-1448 ILGLCT
+1448 ILGLCM
-1454 INEGSIMVSGCRGG
+1454 INSGSVMVSGCRGG
-1468 MLRAWTVPSELSGEC
+1468 VLKAWSVPKDQTGEC
-1483 SLIGEVRAHGS
+1483 TAIGEVRAHSS
-1494 AINAVITNQQ
+1494 AINAVTTNQQ
-1504 HIFTASNS
+1504 HVFTASNS

-1517 WRIPDPYHTMSMS
+1517 WRIPDSSLSMS
-1530 TISI
+1530 ISTVSL

>member
-1 MGDDS
+1 MADDS

-19 RELIDMCRICTQVPP
+19 REVIDMCRICTQVPQ

-55 GIGQNDIYDDCVARL
+55 QVNQNAIYETCVNRL
-70 IEGAL
+70 VEGAL

-105 DSIIGIIPRA
+105 ETIVGIIPRA

-122 ICDKQNRARERAQM
+122 IVDKQKRARERAQM
-136 PPEFKITAQFLE
+136 PPEFKVTAQFLE

-162 PRGGARIHEDTG
+162 PRGGARIHEDTM
-174 GNIHLAGVEPRIVTS
+174 GNIHLAGVEPRVVTS

-223 LFIKQQRCIKIE
+223 LYIKQQRCIKVE

-242 TSEPTNEFET
+242 TSGVELTNEFET

-275 ERAKEGISI
+275 DRAKEGISI

-294 ISALGDKNKK
+294 ISALGDKTKK
-304 ALHVPYRDSKLT
+304 ASHIPYRDSKLT

-371 TIISLKREIQQLQ
+371 TIASLRREIQQLQ
-384 IELLE
+384 LELME
-389 YRQGKRVVGEDG
+389 YRQGKRIVGEDG

-407 ENQMLNSELQSLKTR
+407 ENQMLSSELQSLRTR

-432 LTAKNSL
+432 LTAKNAL

-444 ASGQWLS
+444 AAGHWVAISGKGDDQV
-451 TSLNANGNEDVSSL
+451 TSLIQ
-465 VLGYVQEIE
+465 GYVQEIE

-494 IQVQSVNNT
+494 MQVNAANP
-503 YVSGID
+503 YGD
-509 STSFIQ
+509 SSFHS
-515 NDTNSVLVD
+515 DSASVLID
-524 AKKELQK
+524 AKRDVEKEI
-531 ELNTLAALKE
+531 ETLRTLKE
-541 QQSMSMSM
+541 QYSHSG
-549 NMTTSINNKNI
+549 
-560 NNNITNNN
+560 
-568 NTNNNREDDDDDID
+568 NTIKSVDEGEIDDA
-582 NTENGQESLSEDDD
+582 ENAQDSVSEDD
-596 SGGDDDDDDDSDRKD
+596 SDDDSDRKEED
-611 REEEEETEEQA
+611 EEEA
-622 AIRRELEAITTDIDV
+622 AMGRELEALTSDIDV
-637 RQRLIQELELSHR
+637 KQRLIQELELSQR

-657 HYEDKLTQLQARIK
+657 HYEDKLSQLQARIR
-671 DTQEERDKVLS
+671 DTQEERDKVLL
-682 SLVQNSSP
+682 SLQQQP
-690 LTEKVKKLRDE
+690 TPPTEKVKKLRDE
-701 YEKKISSMQKEMR
+701 YEKKLANMQKEMR

-729 QSQSEN
+729 QSQNEN

-758 KEESKRHKEN
+758 REEAQRHKEN

-783 RKNANMIRTLEADK
+783 RRHANVIRTLEADK
-797 KIKEVVLRRKQEE
+797 RMKEVVLRRKQEE
-810 VTALRKRDRGLSQK
+810 VTALRKRDKGLSQK
-824 VAGRTIIK
+824 AAGRAPVK
-832 PINPKALKY
+832 PLNPKALKQR
-841 KWQAFEKI
+841 WQTFERTI
-849 ITKQSLAKQAV
+849 AKQALAKQAA

-866 MEKLLIEREELG
+866 MERLLQEREELG
-878 KDLERL
+878 RDLEKL
-884 QKHRTIVETTG
+884 QKHRSQITSAR
-895 GDTIE
+895 GDTIDIDEE
-900 IDEDID
+900 IDNVE
-906 NYKSK
+906 SK
-911 ISYVQDSI
+911 ISYLQDSI

-927 EIGDCDV
+927 EMGDGEA
-934 EGEPGIEALIAAV
+934 EGEPGVETLIS
-947 KTIDEAQFL
+947 TIRTVDEAQYL
-956 LQKMLTF
+956 LQRMLAF
-963 TVEQSCSAAQKQLE
+963 TVEQSCIAAQKQLE
-977 VRDMESRLI
+977 VRDMESRLNQ
-986 EVAQE
+986 VAQE

-1003 RNRDILD
+1003 RDRDLL
-1010 ISNNQNTMAY
+1010 SLTNNQNNVLAY
-1020 SPPSSRSSSPDNSET
+1020 SPASSRSSSPDN
-1035 YNQLTLNESKQR
+1035 ESYGQIILGEERQR
-1047 SNKVRRRTTQ
+1047 NSKVRRRTTQ

-1064 VSMASDNLK
+1064 IHASPENVKADD
-1073 VEEQNQHQNHP
+1073 QNQNHNHP

-1094 LRGLL
+1094 LKGLVL
-1099 FGRGQNTSGTAGGI
+1099 TRNQYSGTVTSG
-1113 SPVLSR
+1113 SPTMSR

-1125 KLPRRSLYPSGP
+1125 RALRRPIH
-1137 PGGYNGSMEQL
+1137 PGGGSMEQV
-1148 AQMDAPSPP
+1148 AHTDISSPP
-1157 GSPTIYRRFNSR
+1157 GSPTTYRRFNSR

-1176 LTAAKAVPVDPQPT
+1176 LTASRQLIASEPQPM
-1190 KGVISQYPGKTQ
+1190 KGIISQYQGKIQ
-1202 PRAPL
+1202 PRAIL
-1207 QCTHIAEGHSKAVLA
+1207 QCSHVAEGHSKAVLT
-1222 IDSTEDLL
+1222 ICVTSDLL

-1241 WDLGTGLENM
+1241 WDLETGIESS
-1251 TLTGHPNNVVA
+1251 TFSGHPNNVVA
-1262 VKYSLKNHLLFSV
+1262 VKYSAVHQLLFSV

-1282 WDLRSGNNCV
+1282 WDLRSGNNCI

-1299 QSQNGSL
+1299 QTQAGPIAL
-1306 SLTTT
+1306 STPS
-1311 ARTLQLPVGEMAIN
+1311 RMLQVPVGETTIN
-1325 DLSLSLDEQ
+1325 DLALSLNEQ
-1334 ELYTAAVDKITVWDL
+1334 ELYTAASDKVRIWDL
-1349 RKLACVRRLSTPHT
+1349 RKLTYTTRLSTPHT
-1363 AAVMCLSAAEDGRVI
+1363 AAVMCLAVAEDGKVI
-1378 TGSKD
+1378 AGSKD
-1383 HLISLVDASSSGQS
+1383 HLISLAEPNISGPS

-1408 QCLATIGSMLF
+1408 QCLTTIGSTLF

-1430 DLNRMELI
+1430 DLSKMELV

-1454 INEGSIMVSGCRGG
+1454 INNGSIMISGCRGG
-1468 MLRAWTVPSELSGEC
+1468 ILKAWSVPKDYLGEC
-1483 SLIGEVRAHGS
+1483 TPIGEVRAHAS
-1494 AINAVITNQQ
+1494 AINAIATNQQ

-1517 WRIPDPYHTMSMS
+1517 WRIPDSSLSMS
-1530 TISI
+1530 ISTVSL

>member
-1 MGDDS
+1 MDDS

-19 RELIDMCRICTQVPP
+19 REVIDMCRICTQVPP

-55 GIGQNDIYDDCVARL
+55 NTGQNPIYDACVARL
-70 IEGAL
+70 VDGAL

-105 DSIIGIIPRA
+105 ETIVGIIPRA
-115 IKHLFDG
+115 IRHLFDG
-122 ICDKQNRARERAQM
+122 IADKQASARERALM
-136 PPEFKITAQFLE
+136 PPEFKVTAQFLE

-162 PRGGARIHEDTG
+162 PRGGARIHEDPS
-174 GNIHLAGVEPRIVTS
+174 GNIHLAGVEPRVVTS

-223 LFIKQQRCIKIE
+223 LYIKQQRCIKIE

-242 TSEPTNEFET
+242 TTSSDPTNEFET

-275 ERAKEGISI
+275 DRAKEGISI

-294 ISALGDKNKK
+294 ISALGDKTKK

-357 IKNKVT
+357 IKNKVM

-371 TIISLKREIQQLQ
+371 TIASLRREIQQLQ
-384 IELLE
+384 LELLE

-407 ENQMLNSELQSLKTR
+407 ENQMLNSELQSLRTR

-439 LLAEK
+439 LIAEK
-444 ASGQWLS
+444 ASGQWVNS
-451 TSLNANGNEDVSSL
+451 ASGEDVSGL
-465 VLGYVQEIE
+465 ILGYVQEIE
-474 ELRARLL
+474 ELRARLM

-494 IQVQSVNNT
+494 LQVQAANPYSEPS
-503 YVSGID
+503 YAFGD
-509 STSFIQ
+509 SS
-515 NDTNSVLVD
+515 SVLAD
-524 AKKELQK
+524 AKRELQK
-531 ELNTLAALKE
+531 EMDTLAALKG
-541 QQSMSMSM
+541 QQ
-549 NMTTSINNKNI
+549 NND
-560 NNNITNNN
+560 
-568 NTNNNREDDDDDID
+568 EDNEADGA
-582 NTENGQESLSEDDD
+582 ENGQESMSDDE
-596 SGGDDDDDDDSDRKD
+596 SDDDSDRKEED
-611 REEEEETEEQA
+611 EEEA
-622 AIRRELEAITTDIDV
+622 AMGRELEALTSDIDV
-637 RQRLIQELELSHR
+637 KQRLIQELELSQR

-657 HYEDKLTQLQARIK
+657 HYEDKLVQLQARIK

-682 SLVQNSSP
+682 SLQQQASP
-690 LTEKVKKLRDE
+690 PTEKVKKLRDE
-701 YEKKISSMQKEMR
+701 YEKKLTSMQKEVR
-714 LLQSAKKEHA
+714 LLQTAKKEHA
-724 RLLKN
+724 RLLKS
-729 QSQSEN
+729 QSQNEN
-735 RLRGLRNELS
+735 RLRGLRNELA

-758 KEESKRHKEN
+758 REEAQRHKEN

-797 KIKEVVLRRKQEE
+797 RMKEVVLRRKQEE

-824 VAGRTIIK
+824 VAGRTVVK
-832 PINPKALKY
+832 KVNQKTLKQM
-841 KWQAFEKI
+841 WQTFERT
-849 ITKQSLAKQAV
+849 ITKQALAKQAA

-866 MEKLLIEREELG
+866 MERLLMEREELG
-878 KDLERL
+878 RDLERL
-884 QKHRTIVETTG
+884 QKHRIVAATTR
-895 GDTIE
+895 GDTADV
-900 IDEDID
+900 DEDID
-906 NYKSK
+906 NVKSK
-911 ISYVQDSI
+911 ISYLQDSI

-927 EIGDCDV
+927 EMGDG
-934 EGEPGIEALIAAV
+934 ETEAEPGVEALIAAV
-947 KTIDEAQFL
+947 KSVDEAQYL
-956 LQKMLTF
+956 LQRMLNF

-977 VRDMESRLI
+977 VRDMESRLNQ
-986 EVAQE
+986 VAQE

-1003 RNRDILD
+1003 RDRDLL
-1010 ISNNQNTMAY
+1010 TMTSSHDNSLVY
-1020 SPPSSRSSSPDNSET
+1020 SPPSSRSSSPDNSESYSQISMNDT
-1035 YNQLTLNESKQR
+1035 KQK

-1064 VSMASDNLK
+1064 IGSGADSLK
-1073 VEEQNQHQNHP
+1073 ADDHNQNHNHP

-1094 LRGLL
+1094 LKGLVL
-1099 FGRGQNTSGTAGGI
+1099 TRGQHGSGMAGGG
-1113 SPVLSR
+1113 SPILSR

-1125 KLPRRSLYPSGP
+1125 RPLRRPLH
-1137 PGGYNGSMEQL
+1137 PGGGSMEHV
-1148 AQMDAPSPP
+1148 AQMDVSSPP

-1176 LTAAKAVPVDPQPT
+1176 LTATRQPLTTDPQPT
-1190 KGVISQYPGKTQ
+1190 KGVISQYPGKVQ

-1207 QCTHIAEGHSKAVLA
+1207 QCTHVAEGHSKAVLA
-1222 IDSTEDLL
+1222 IDATEDLL
-1230 FSGSKDRTVKV
+1230 FSGSKDRTVKI

-1251 TLTGHPNNVVA
+1251 TLSGHPNNVVA
-1262 VKYSLKNHLLFSV
+1262 VKYSESHRLLFSV
-1275 SAAYVKV
+1275 SSAYVKV
-1282 WDLRSGNNCV
+1282 WDLRTSNSCV

-1299 QSQNGSL
+1299 QTQSGAL

-1311 ARTLQLPVGEMAIN
+1311 ARTLQVPPGETTIN
-1325 DLSLSLDEQ
+1325 DLALSLDEQ
-1334 ELYTAAVDKITVWDL
+1334 ELYIATSDKVRVWDL
-1349 RKLACVRRLSTPHT
+1349 RKLTYTGRLSTPHT
-1363 AAVMCLSAAEDGRVI
+1363 AAVMCLAVADDGRVI

-1383 HLISLVDASSSGQS
+1383 HLISLVDTNTSGQA

-1408 QCLATIGSMLF
+1408 QCLATSGSTLF

-1430 DLNRMELI
+1430 DLSRMELL

-1448 ILGLCT
+1448 IQGLCT
-1454 INEGSIMVSGCRGG
+1454 INNGSVMVSGCRGG
-1468 MLRAWTVPSELSGEC
+1468 YLRAWGVPTDSEGEC
-1483 SLIGEVRAHGS
+1483 SPLGEVRAHGS
-1494 AINAVITNQQ
+1494 AINAVVTNQQ
-1504 HIFTASNS
+1504 HIFTASND
-1512 GEVKL
+1512 GTVRL
-1517 WRIPDPYHTMSMS
+1517 WSYYKRDPRTFQRSNS
-1530 TISI
+1530 LKC

>member
-1 MGDDS
+1 MADDT

-19 RELIDMCRICTQVPP
+19 REVIDMCRICTQVPP

-55 GIGQNDIYDDCVARL
+55 GIGQCTIYDTCVARL
-70 IEGAL
+70 VEGAL

-94 TMGTGFDVEVD
+94 TMGTGFDVEVEE
-105 DSIIGIIPRA
+105 SVVGIIPRA

-122 ICDKQNRARERAQM
+122 IAEKQQHARDRAQM
-136 PPEFKITAQFLE
+136 PPEFKVTAQFLE

-162 PRGGARIHEDTG
+162 PRGGARIHEDTS
-174 GNIHLAGVEPRIVTS
+174 GNIHLAGVEPRVVTS
-189 PEQALEYLRLG
+189 LDQALDYLRLG

-223 LFIKQQRCIKIE
+223 LYIRQQRCIKVE
-235 DPDADVD
+235 DPDADID
-242 TSEPTNEFET
+242 TSGTEPANEFET

-275 ERAKEGISI
+275 DRAKEGISI

-294 ISALGDKNKK
+294 ISALGDKTKK

-371 TIISLKREIQQLQ
+371 TIASLRREIQQLQ
-384 IELLE
+384 LELME

-407 ENQMLNSELQSLKTR
+407 ENQMLNSELQSLRTR

-432 LTAKNSL
+432 LTAKNVL

-444 ASGQWLS
+444 AAGQWVS
-451 TSLNANGNEDVSSL
+451 STGGNGDVTSLVQ
-465 VLGYVQEIE
+465 GYVQEIE

-494 IQVQSVNNT
+494 MQVNAANPYGDSGYVFQS
-503 YVSGID
+503 D
-509 STSFIQ
+509 STS
-515 NDTNSVLVD
+515 VLND
-524 AKKELQK
+524 AKKDLQK
-531 ELNTLAALKE
+531 EMETLTALKE
-541 QQSMSMSM
+541 QQSYSG
-549 NMTTSINNKNI
+549 NTANK
-560 NNNITNNN
+560 
-568 NTNNNREDDDDDID
+568 EEGEGDDA
-582 NTENGQESLSEDDD
+582 EVGQESASEDDSD
-596 SGGDDDDDDDSDRKD
+596 NDSDRKED
-611 REEEEETEEQA
+611 EEEA
-622 AIRRELEAITTDIDV
+622 AMGRELEALTSDIDMK
-637 RQRLIQELELSHR
+637 QRLIQELELSQR

-657 HYEDKLTQLQARIK
+657 HYEDKLAQLQARIK
-671 DTQEERDKVLS
+671 DTQEERDKVLH
-682 SLVQNSSP
+682 SLQQQP
-690 LTEKVKKLRDE
+690 TPPTEKVKKLRDE
-701 YEKKISSMQKEMR
+701 YEKKLTAMQKEVR

-724 RLLKN
+724 RLLKS
-729 QSQSEN
+729 QSQNEN
-735 RLRGLRNELS
+735 RLRGLRNELA

-758 KEESKRHKEN
+758 REEAQRHKEN
-768 ELRRNREIAQLRKES
+768 ELRRNREIAQLRKET

-797 KIKEVVLRRKQEE
+797 RMKEVVLRRKQEE

-824 VAGRTIIK
+824 VAGRTPPK
-832 PINPKALKY
+832 PVNPKALKQR
-841 KWQAFEKI
+841 WQTFERTI
-849 ITKQSLAKQAV
+849 AKQALAKQAA

-866 MEKLLIEREELG
+866 MERLLQEREELG
-878 KDLERL
+878 RELEKL
-884 QKHRTIVETTG
+884 QKHRNDITNRR
-895 GDTIE
+895 GDSSDVDEE
-900 IDEDID
+900 ID
-906 NYKSK
+906 NVKSK
-911 ISYVQDSI
+911 ISYLQDSI
-919 AECQRDMV
+919 SECQRDMMEV
-927 EIGDCDV
+927 GDGET
-934 EGEPGIEALIAAV
+934 EGEPGVEALISTV
-947 KTIDEAQFL
+947 QTVDEAQYL
-956 LQKMLTF
+956 LQRMLAF
-963 TVEQSCSAAQKQLE
+963 TVEQSCVAAQKQLE
-977 VRDMESRLI
+977 VRDMESRLNQ
-986 EVAQE
+986 VAQE

-1003 RNRDILD
+1003 RDRDLL
-1010 ISNNQNTMAY
+1010 SLTNSHHNNTMNY
-1020 SPPSSRSSSPDNSET
+1020 SPPSSRSSSPDNET
-1035 YNQLTLNESKQR
+1035 YSHVIMGEERQR
-1047 SNKVRRRTTQ
+1047 NNKVRRRTTQ

-1064 VSMASDNLK
+1064 VQANPDNIK
-1073 VEEQNQHQNHP
+1073 TEEQSQSHNHP

-1094 LRGLL
+1094 LKGLVL
-1099 FGRGQNTSGTAGGI
+1099 TRSQHNIIGG
-1113 SPVLSR
+1113 SPTLSR

-1125 KLPRRSLYPSGP
+1125 RPLRRPLH
-1137 PGGYNGSMEQL
+1137 PGGGSMEQV
-1148 AQMDAPSPP
+1148 AHTDVSSPP
-1157 GSPTIYRRFNSR
+1157 GSPTTYRRFNSR

-1176 LTAAKAVPVDPQPT
+1176 LTASRQPASTDPQPM
-1190 KGVISQYPGKTQ
+1190 KGIISHYQGKTP
-1202 PRAPL
+1202 PRAVL
-1207 QCTHIAEGHSKAVLA
+1207 QCTHVAEGHSKAVLA
-1222 IDSTEDLL
+1222 ICATDDLL

-1241 WDLGTGLENM
+1241 WDLRTGIENF

-1262 VKYSLKNHLLFSV
+1262 LKYSPVQNLLFSV
-1275 SAAYVKV
+1275 SSAYVKV
-1282 WDLRSGNNCV
+1282 WDLRAGNICI

-1299 QSQNGSL
+1299 QAQSGQIAL
-1306 SLTTT
+1306 ST
-1311 ARTLQLPVGEMAIN
+1311 QVPMGETAIN
-1325 DLSLSLDEQ
+1325 DLVLSLDEQ
-1334 ELYTAAVDKITVWDL
+1334 ELYAAASDKVRVWDL
-1349 RKLACVRRLSTPHT
+1349 RRLTHVGRLSTPHT
-1363 AAVMCLSAAEDGRVI
+1363 AAVMCLAVSNDGRVI
-1378 TGSKD
+1378 AGSKD
-1383 HLISLVDASSSGQS
+1383 HLISLVEPNMSGQS
-1397 VSLAP
+1397 VCLAP

-1408 QCLATIGSMLF
+1408 QCLTECDSTLF

-1430 DLNRMELI
+1430 DLHRMELV

-1448 ILGLCT
+1448 ILGLCM
-1454 INEGSIMVSGCRGG
+1454 INSGTIMVSGCRGG
-1468 MLRAWTVPSELSGEC
+1468 VLKAWSVPKEQGGEC
-1483 SLIGEVRAHGS
+1483 APIGEVRAHGS

-1504 HIFTASNS
+1504 HVFTASND
-1512 GEVKL
+1512 GTVRL
-1517 WRIPDPYHTMSMS
+1517 WSYYKRDARTFQRSNS
-1530 TISI
+1530 LKS

>member
-1 MGDDS
+1 
-6 SVRVAVRIRPQVA
+6 
-19 RELIDMCRICTQVPP
+19 MCRICTQVPQ

-55 GIGQNDIYDDCVARL
+55 QVNQNAIYETCVNRL
-70 IEGAL
+70 VEGAL

-105 DSIIGIIPRA
+105 ETIVGIIPRA

-122 ICDKQNRARERAQM
+122 IVDKQKRARERAQM
-136 PPEFKITAQFLE
+136 PPEFKVTAQFLE

-162 PRGGARIHEDTG
+162 PRGGARIHEDTM
-174 GNIHLAGVEPRIVTS
+174 GNIHLAGVEPRVVTS

-223 LFIKQQRCIKIE
+223 LYIKQQRCIKVE

-242 TSEPTNEFET
+242 TSGVELTNEFET

-275 ERAKEGISI
+275 DRAKEGISI

-294 ISALGDKNKK
+294 ISALGDKTKK
-304 ALHVPYRDSKLT
+304 ASHIPYRDSKLT

-371 TIISLKREIQQLQ
+371 TIASLRREIQQLQ
-384 IELLE
+384 LELME
-389 YRQGKRVVGEDG
+389 YRQGKRIVGEDG

-407 ENQMLNSELQSLKTR
+407 ENQMLSSELQSLRTR

-432 LTAKNSL
+432 LTAKNAL

-444 ASGQWLS
+444 AAGHWVAISGKGDDQV
-451 TSLNANGNEDVSSL
+451 TSLIQ
-465 VLGYVQEIE
+465 GYVQEIE

-494 IQVQSVNNT
+494 MQVNAANP
-503 YVSGID
+503 YGD
-509 STSFIQ
+509 SSFHS
-515 NDTNSVLVD
+515 DSASVLID
-524 AKKELQK
+524 AKRDVEKEI
-531 ELNTLAALKE
+531 ETLRTLKE
-541 QQSMSMSM
+541 QYSHSG
-549 NMTTSINNKNI
+549 
-560 NNNITNNN
+560 
-568 NTNNNREDDDDDID
+568 NTIKSVDEGEIDDA
-582 NTENGQESLSEDDD
+582 ENAQDSVSEDD
-596 SGGDDDDDDDSDRKD
+596 SDDDSDRKEED
-611 REEEEETEEQA
+611 EEEA
-622 AIRRELEAITTDIDV
+622 AMGRELEALTSDIDV
-637 RQRLIQELELSHR
+637 KQRLIQELELSQR

-657 HYEDKLTQLQARIK
+657 HYEDKLSQLQARIR
-671 DTQEERDKVLS
+671 DTQEERDKVLL
-682 SLVQNSSP
+682 SLQQQP
-690 LTEKVKKLRDE
+690 TPPTEKVKKLRDE
-701 YEKKISSMQKEMR
+701 YEKKLANMQKEMR

-729 QSQSEN
+729 QSQNEN

-758 KEESKRHKEN
+758 REEAQRHKEN

-783 RKNANMIRTLEADK
+783 RRHANVIRTLEADK
-797 KIKEVVLRRKQEE
+797 RMKEVVLRRKQEE
-810 VTALRKRDRGLSQK
+810 VTALRKRDKGLSQK
-824 VAGRTIIK
+824 AAGRAPVK
-832 PINPKALKY
+832 PLNPKALKQR
-841 KWQAFEKI
+841 WQTFERTI
-849 ITKQSLAKQAV
+849 AKQALAKQAA

-866 MEKLLIEREELG
+866 MERLLQEREELG
-878 KDLERL
+878 RDLEKL
-884 QKHRTIVETTG
+884 QKHRSQITSAR
-895 GDTIE
+895 GDTIDIDEE
-900 IDEDID
+900 IDNVE
-906 NYKSK
+906 SK
-911 ISYVQDSI
+911 ISYLQDSI

-927 EIGDCDV
+927 EMGDGEA
-934 EGEPGIEALIAAV
+934 EGEPGVETLIS
-947 KTIDEAQFL
+947 TIRTVDEAQYL
-956 LQKMLTF
+956 LQRMLAF
-963 TVEQSCSAAQKQLE
+963 TVEQSCIAAQKQLE
-977 VRDMESRLI
+977 VRDMESRLNQ
-986 EVAQE
+986 VAQE

-1003 RNRDILD
+1003 RDRDLL
-1010 ISNNQNTMAY
+1010 SLTNNQNNVLAY
-1020 SPPSSRSSSPDNSET
+1020 SPASSRSSSPDN
-1035 YNQLTLNESKQR
+1035 ESYGQIILGEERQR
-1047 SNKVRRRTTQ
+1047 NSKVRRRTTQ

-1064 VSMASDNLK
+1064 IHASPENVKADD
-1073 VEEQNQHQNHP
+1073 QNQNHNHP

-1094 LRGLL
+1094 LKGLVL
-1099 FGRGQNTSGTAGGI
+1099 TRNQYSGTVTSG
-1113 SPVLSR
+1113 SPTMSR

-1125 KLPRRSLYPSGP
+1125 RALRRPIH
-1137 PGGYNGSMEQL
+1137 PGGGSMEQV
-1148 AQMDAPSPP
+1148 AHTDISSPP
-1157 GSPTIYRRFNSR
+1157 GSPTTYRRFNSR

-1176 LTAAKAVPVDPQPT
+1176 LTASRQLIASEPQPM
-1190 KGVISQYPGKTQ
+1190 KGIISQYQGKIQ
-1202 PRAPL
+1202 PRAIL
-1207 QCTHIAEGHSKAVLA
+1207 QCSHVAEGHSKAVLT
-1222 IDSTEDLL
+1222 ICVTSDLL

-1241 WDLGTGLENM
+1241 WDLETGIESS
-1251 TLTGHPNNVVA
+1251 TFSGHPNNVVA
-1262 VKYSLKNHLLFSV
+1262 VKYSAVHQLLFSV

-1282 WDLRSGNNCV
+1282 WDLRSGNNCI

-1299 QSQNGSL
+1299 QTQAGPIAL
-1306 SLTTT
+1306 STPS
-1311 ARTLQLPVGEMAIN
+1311 RMLQVPVGETTIN
-1325 DLSLSLDEQ
+1325 DLALSLNEQ
-1334 ELYTAAVDKITVWDL
+1334 ELYTAASDKVRIWDL
-1349 RKLACVRRLSTPHT
+1349 RKLTYTTRLSTPHT
-1363 AAVMCLSAAEDGRVI
+1363 AAVMCLAVAEDGKVI
-1378 TGSKD
+1378 AGSKD
-1383 HLISLVDASSSGQS
+1383 HLISLAEPNISGPS

-1408 QCLATIGSMLF
+1408 QCLTTIGSTLF

-1430 DLNRMELI
+1430 DLSKMELV

-1454 INEGSIMVSGCRGG
+1454 INNGSIMISGCRGG
-1468 MLRAWTVPSELSGEC
+1468 ILKAWSVPKDYLGEC
-1483 SLIGEVRAHGS
+1483 TPIGEVRAHAS
-1494 AINAVITNQQ
+1494 AINAIATNQQ
-1504 HIFTASNS
+1504 HIFTASND
-1512 GEVKL
+1512 GTVKL
-1517 WRIPDPYHTMSMS
+1517 WNYYKRDVRTFHRSNS
-1530 TISI
+1530 LKS

>member
-1 MGDDS
+1 MADDT

-19 RELIDMCRICTQVPP
+19 REVIDMCRICTQVPP

-55 GIGQNDIYDDCVARL
+55 GIGQCTIYDTCVARL
-70 IEGAL
+70 VEGAL

-94 TMGTGFDVEVD
+94 SMGTGFDVEVD
-105 DSIIGIIPRA
+105 ESVVGIIPRA

-122 ICDKQNRARERAQM
+122 IEEKQQHARDRAQM
-136 PPEFKITAQFLE
+136 APEFKVTAQFLE

-162 PRGGARIHEDTG
+162 PRGGARIHEDTS
-174 GNIHLAGVEPRIVTS
+174 GNIHLAGVEPRVVTS
-189 PEQALEYLRLG
+189 LEQALDYLRLG

-223 LFIKQQRCIKIE
+223 LYIRQQRCIKVE
-235 DPDADVD
+235 DPDADID
-242 TSEPTNEFET
+242 TSGTEPANEFET

-275 ERAKEGISI
+275 DRAKEGISI

-294 ISALGDKNKK
+294 ISALGDKTKK

-371 TIISLKREIQQLQ
+371 TIASLRREIQQLHL
-384 IELLE
+384 ELME

-407 ENQMLNSELQSLKTR
+407 ENQMLNSELQSLRTR

-432 LTAKNSL
+432 LTAKNVL

-444 ASGQWLS
+444 AAGQWVS
-451 TSLNANGNEDVSSL
+451 STGGNGDVTSLVQ
-465 VLGYVQEIE
+465 GYVQEIE

-494 IQVQSVNNT
+494 MQVNAANPYGDSGYVFQS
-503 YVSGID
+503 D
-509 STSFIQ
+509 STS
-515 NDTNSVLVD
+515 VLND
-524 AKKELQK
+524 AKKDVQK
-531 ELNTLAALKE
+531 EIETLTALKE
-541 QQSMSMSM
+541 QQSYSGS
-549 NMTTSINNKNI
+549 TANK
-560 NNNITNNN
+560 
-568 NTNNNREDDDDDID
+568 EEGEGDDA
-582 NTENGQESLSEDDD
+582 EVGQESASEDDSD
-596 SGGDDDDDDDSDRKD
+596 NDSDRKEED
-611 REEEEETEEQA
+611 EEEA
-622 AIRRELEAITTDIDV
+622 AMGRELEALTSDIDMK
-637 RQRLIQELELSHR
+637 QRLIQELELSQR

-671 DTQEERDKVLS
+671 DTQEERDKVLH
-682 SLVQNSSP
+682 SLQQQP
-690 LTEKVKKLRDE
+690 TPPTEKVKKLRDE
-701 YEKKISSMQKEMR
+701 YEKKLTAMQKEVR

-724 RLLKN
+724 RLLKS
-729 QSQSEN
+729 QSQNEN
-735 RLRGLRNELS
+735 RLRGLRNELA

-758 KEESKRHKEN
+758 REEAQRHKEN
-768 ELRRNREIAQLRKES
+768 ELRRNREIAQLRKET

-797 KIKEVVLRRKQEE
+797 RMKEVVLRRKQEE

-824 VAGRTIIK
+824 VAGRTPPK
-832 PINPKALKY
+832 PVNPKALKQR
-841 KWQAFEKI
+841 WQTFERTI
-849 ITKQSLAKQAV
+849 AKQALAKQAA

-866 MEKLLIEREELG
+866 MERLLQEREELG
-878 KDLERL
+878 RELEKL
-884 QKHRTIVETTG
+884 QKHRNDLTNRR
-895 GDTIE
+895 GDPSDVDEE
-900 IDEDID
+900 ID
-906 NYKSK
+906 NVKSK
-911 ISYVQDSI
+911 ISYLQDSI
-919 AECQRDMV
+919 SECQRDMMEV
-927 EIGDCDV
+927 GDGET
-934 EGEPGIEALIAAV
+934 EGEPGVEALISTV
-947 KTIDEAQFL
+947 QTVDEAQYL
-956 LQKMLTF
+956 LQRMLAF
-963 TVEQSCSAAQKQLE
+963 TVEQSCVAAQKQLE
-977 VRDMESRLI
+977 VRDMASRLNQ
-986 EVAQE
+986 VAQE

-1003 RNRDILD
+1003 RDRDLL
-1010 ISNNQNTMAY
+1010 SLTNSHHNNTMNY
-1020 SPPSSRSSSPDNSET
+1020 SPPSSRSSSPDNET
-1035 YNQLTLNESKQR
+1035 YSQVIMGEERQR
-1047 SNKVRRRTTQ
+1047 NNKVRRRTTQ

-1064 VSMASDNLK
+1064 VQANQDNIK
-1073 VEEQNQHQNHP
+1073 TEEQSQNHNHP

-1094 LRGLL
+1094 LKGLVL
-1099 FGRGQNTSGTAGGI
+1099 TRSQHNIIGG
-1113 SPVLSR
+1113 SPTLTR

-1125 KLPRRSLYPSGP
+1125 RPLRRPLH
-1137 PGGYNGSMEQL
+1137 PGGGSMEQV
-1148 AQMDAPSPP
+1148 AHTDVSSPP
-1157 GSPTIYRRFNSR
+1157 GSPTTYRRFNSR

-1176 LTAAKAVPVDPQPT
+1176 LTASRQPASTDPQPM
-1190 KGVISQYPGKTQ
+1190 KGIISNYQGKTP
-1202 PRAPL
+1202 PRAVL
-1207 QCTHIAEGHSKAVLA
+1207 QCTHVAEGHSKAVLA
-1222 IDSTEDLL
+1222 ICATGDQL

-1241 WDLGTGLENM
+1241 WDLRTGIENFS
-1251 TLTGHPNNVVA
+1251 LTGHPNNVVA
-1262 VKYSLKNHLLFSV
+1262 MKYSPVQNLLFSV
-1275 SAAYVKV
+1275 SSAYIKV
-1282 WDLRSGNNCV
+1282 WDLRAGNICI

-1299 QSQNGSL
+1299 QAQSGQIAL
-1306 SLTTT
+1306 ST
-1311 ARTLQLPVGEMAIN
+1311 QVPMGETAIN
-1325 DLSLSLDEQ
+1325 DLVLSLDEQ
-1334 ELYTAAVDKITVWDL
+1334 ELYAAASDKVRVWDL
-1349 RKLACVRRLSTPHT
+1349 RKLTHVGRLSTPHT
-1363 AAVMCLSAAEDGRVI
+1363 AAVMCLAVSNDGRVI
-1378 TGSKD
+1378 AGSKD
-1383 HLISLVDASSSGQS
+1383 HLISLVEPNMSGQS
-1397 VSLAP
+1397 VCLAP

-1408 QCLATIGSMLF
+1408 QCLTECDSTLF

-1430 DLNRMELI
+1430 DLHRMELV

-1448 ILGLCT
+1448 ILGLCM
-1454 INEGSIMVSGCRGG
+1454 INSGTIMVSGCRGG
-1468 MLRAWTVPSELSGEC
+1468 VLKAWSVPKEQGGEC
-1483 SLIGEVRAHGS
+1483 APIGEVRAHGS

-1504 HIFTASNS
+1504 HVFTASND
-1512 GEVKL
+1512 GTVRL
-1517 WRIPDPYHTMSMS
+1517 WSYYKRDARTFQRSNS
-1530 TISI
+1530 LKS

>member
-1 MGDDS
+1 MADDS

-19 RELIDMCRICTQVPP
+19 REVIDMCRICTQVPQ

-55 GIGQNDIYDDCVARL
+55 QMNQNAIYETCVNRL
-70 IEGAL
+70 VEGAL

-105 DSIIGIIPRA
+105 ETIIGIIPRA

-122 ICDKQNRARERAQM
+122 IADKQERARERTQM
-136 PPEFKITAQFLE
+136 PPEFKVTAQFLE

-162 PRGGARIHEDTG
+162 PRGGARIHEDTM
-174 GNIHLAGVEPRIVTS
+174 GNIHLAGVEPRVVTS

-223 LFIKQQRCIKIE
+223 LYIKQQRCIKVE

-242 TSEPTNEFET
+242 TSGVELTNEFET

-275 ERAKEGISI
+275 DRAKEGISI

-294 ISALGDKNKK
+294 ISALGDKTKK
-304 ALHVPYRDSKLT
+304 ASHIPYRDSKLT

-371 TIISLKREIQQLQ
+371 TIASLRREIQQLQ
-384 IELLE
+384 LELME
-389 YRQGKRVVGEDG
+389 YRQGKRIVGEDG

-407 ENQMLNSELQSLKTR
+407 ENQMLSSELQSLRTR

-432 LTAKNSL
+432 LTAKNAL

-444 ASGQWLS
+444 AAGHWVATSGKGDDQV
-451 TSLNANGNEDVSSL
+451 TSLIQ
-465 VLGYVQEIE
+465 GYVQEIE

-494 IQVQSVNNT
+494 MQVSAANP
-503 YVSGID
+503 YGDSSFHSD
-509 STSFIQ
+509 STS
-515 NDTNSVLVD
+515 VLID
-524 AKKELQK
+524 AKRDVEKEI
-531 ELNTLAALKE
+531 ETLRTLKE
-541 QQSMSMSM
+541 QYSHSNIIKSMDEAE
-549 NMTTSINNKNI
+549 I
-560 NNNITNNN
+560 
-568 NTNNNREDDDDDID
+568 DDA
-582 NTENGQESLSEDDD
+582 ENAQDSVSEDD
-596 SGGDDDDDDDSDRKD
+596 SDDDSDRKEED
-611 REEEEETEEQA
+611 EEEA
-622 AIRRELEAITTDIDV
+622 AMGRELEALTSDIDV
-637 RQRLIQELELSHR
+637 KQRLIQELELSQR

-657 HYEDKLTQLQARIK
+657 HYEDKLSQLQARIR
-671 DTQEERDKVLS
+671 DTQEERDKVLL
-682 SLVQNSSP
+682 SLQQQP
-690 LTEKVKKLRDE
+690 TPPTEKVKKLRDE
-701 YEKKISSMQKEMR
+701 YEKKLANMQKEMR

-729 QSQSEN
+729 QSQNEN

-758 KEESKRHKEN
+758 REEAQRHKEN

-783 RKNANMIRTLEADK
+783 RRHANVIRTLEADK
-797 KIKEVVLRRKQEE
+797 RMKEVVLRRKQEE
-810 VTALRKRDRGLSQK
+810 VTALRKRDKGLSQK
-824 VAGRTIIK
+824 AAGRAPVK
-832 PINPKALKY
+832 PLNPKALKQR
-841 KWQAFEKI
+841 WQTFERTI
-849 ITKQSLAKQAV
+849 AKQALAKQAA

-866 MEKLLIEREELG
+866 MERLLQEREELG
-878 KDLERL
+878 RDLEKL
-884 QKHRTIVETTG
+884 QKHRNQITSAR
-895 GDTIE
+895 GDTADIDEE
-900 IDEDID
+900 IDNVE
-906 NYKSK
+906 SK
-911 ISYVQDSI
+911 ISYLQDSI

-927 EIGDCDV
+927 EMGDGEV
-934 EGEPGIEALIAAV
+934 EGEPGVETLIS
-947 KTIDEAQFL
+947 TIRTVDEAQYL
-956 LQKMLTF
+956 LQRMLAF
-963 TVEQSCSAAQKQLE
+963 TVEQSCIAAQKQLE
-977 VRDMESRLI
+977 VRDMESRLNQ
-986 EVAQE
+986 VAQE

-1003 RNRDILD
+1003 RDRDLL
-1010 ISNNQNTMAY
+1010 SLTNNQNNVLAY
-1020 SPPSSRSSSPDNSET
+1020 SPASSRSSSPDN
-1035 YNQLTLNESKQR
+1035 ESYGQIILGEERQR
-1047 SNKVRRRTTQ
+1047 NSKVRRRTTQ

-1064 VSMASDNLK
+1064 IHASPENVKADD
-1073 VEEQNQHQNHP
+1073 QNQNHNHP

-1094 LRGLL
+1094 LKGLVL
-1099 FGRGQNTSGTAGGI
+1099 TRNQYTVTGG
-1113 SPVLSR
+1113 SPTMSR

-1125 KLPRRSLYPSGP
+1125 RALRRPIH
-1137 PGGYNGSMEQL
+1137 PGGGSMEQV
-1148 AQMDAPSPP
+1148 AHTDISSPP
-1157 GSPTIYRRFNSR
+1157 GSPTTYRRFNSR

-1176 LTAAKAVPVDPQPT
+1176 LTASRQLIASEPQPM
-1190 KGVISQYPGKTQ
+1190 KGIISQYQGKIQ
-1202 PRAPL
+1202 PRAIL
-1207 QCTHIAEGHSKAVLA
+1207 QCSHVAEGHSKAVLT
-1222 IDSTEDLL
+1222 ICVTSELL

-1241 WDLGTGLENM
+1241 WDLETGIESSSFS
-1251 TLTGHPNNVVA
+1251 GHPNNVVA
-1262 VKYSLKNHLLFSV
+1262 VKYSTVHQLLFSV

-1282 WDLRSGNNCV
+1282 WDLRSGNNCI

-1299 QSQNGSL
+1299 QTQAGPIAL
-1306 SLTTT
+1306 STPS
-1311 ARTLQLPVGEMAIN
+1311 RMLQVPVGETTIN
-1325 DLSLSLDEQ
+1325 DLALSLNEQ
-1334 ELYTAAVDKITVWDL
+1334 ELYTAASDKVRIWDL
-1349 RKLACVRRLSTPHT
+1349 RKLTYTTRLSTPHT
-1363 AAVMCLSAAEDGRVI
+1363 AAVMCLAVAEDGKVI
-1378 TGSKD
+1378 AGSKD
-1383 HLISLVDASSSGQS
+1383 HLISLAEPNISGPS

-1408 QCLATIGSMLF
+1408 QCLTTIGSTLF

-1430 DLNRMELI
+1430 DLSKMELV

-1454 INEGSIMVSGCRGG
+1454 INNGSIMISGCRGG
-1468 MLRAWTVPSELSGEC
+1468 ILKAWSVPKDYLGEC
-1483 SLIGEVRAHGS
+1483 TPIGEVRAHAS
-1494 AINAVITNQQ
+1494 AINAIATNQQ
-1504 HIFTASNS
+1504 HIFTASND
-1512 GEVKL
+1512 GTVKL
-1517 WRIPDPYHTMSMS
+1517 WNYYKRDVRTFHRSNS
-1530 TISI
+1530 LKS

>member
-1 MGDDS
+1 MADDS

-19 RELIDMCRICTQVPP
+19 REVIDMCRICTQVPQ

-55 GIGQNDIYDDCVARL
+55 QVNQNAIYETCVNRL
-70 IEGAL
+70 VEGAL
-75 DGYNATVLAYG
+75 DGYNATVFAYG

-105 DSIIGIIPRA
+105 ETIVGIIPRA

-122 ICDKQNRARERAQM
+122 IADKQKRARERAQM

-162 PRGGARIHEDTG
+162 PRGGARIHEDTM
-174 GNIHLAGVEPRIVTS
+174 GNIHLAGVEPRVVTS
-189 PEQALEYLRLG
+189 PEQTLEYLRLG

-223 LFIKQQRCIKIE
+223 LYIKQQRCIKVE

-242 TSEPTNEFET
+242 TSGVELTNEFET

-275 ERAKEGISI
+275 DRAKEGISI

-294 ISALGDKNKK
+294 ISALGDKTKK
-304 ALHVPYRDSKLT
+304 ASHIPYRDSKLT

-371 TIISLKREIQQLQ
+371 TIASLRREIQQLQ
-384 IELLE
+384 LELME
-389 YRQGKRVVGEDG
+389 YRQGKRIVGEDG

-407 ENQMLNSELQSLKTR
+407 ENQMLSSELQSLRTR

-432 LTAKNSL
+432 LTAKNAL

-444 ASGQWLS
+444 AAGHWVATSGKGDDQV
-451 TSLNANGNEDVSSL
+451 TSLIQ
-465 VLGYVQEIE
+465 GYVQEIE

-494 IQVQSVNNT
+494 MQVNAANP
-503 YVSGID
+503 YGD
-509 STSFIQ
+509 SSFHS
-515 NDTNSVLVD
+515 DSASVLID
-524 AKKELQK
+524 AKRDVEKEI
-531 ELNTLAALKE
+531 ETLRTLKE
-541 QQSMSMSM
+541 QYSG
-549 NMTTSINNKNI
+549 NTIKSID
-560 NNNITNNN
+560 
-568 NTNNNREDDDDDID
+568 EGEMDD
-582 NTENGQESLSEDDD
+582 TENAQDSVSEDD
-596 SGGDDDDDDDSDRKD
+596 SDDDSDRKEED
-611 REEEEETEEQA
+611 EEEA
-622 AIRRELEAITTDIDV
+622 AMGRELEALTSDIDV
-637 RQRLIQELELSHR
+637 KQRLIQELEFSQR

-657 HYEDKLTQLQARIK
+657 HYEDKLSQLQARIR
-671 DTQEERDKVLS
+671 DTQEERDKVLL
-682 SLVQNSSP
+682 SLQQQP
-690 LTEKVKKLRDE
+690 TPPTEKVKKLRDE
-701 YEKKISSMQKEMR
+701 YEKKLANMQKEMR

-729 QSQSEN
+729 QSQNEN

-758 KEESKRHKEN
+758 REEAQRHKEN

-783 RKNANMIRTLEADK
+783 RRHANVIRTLEADK
-797 KIKEVVLRRKQEE
+797 RMKEVVLRRKQEE
-810 VTALRKRDRGLSQK
+810 VTALRKRDKGLSQK
-824 VAGRTIIK
+824 AAGRTPVK
-832 PINPKALKY
+832 PLNPKALKQR
-841 KWQAFEKI
+841 WQTFERTI
-849 ITKQSLAKQAV
+849 AKQALAKQAA

-866 MEKLLIEREELG
+866 MERLLQEREELG
-878 KDLERL
+878 RDLEKL
-884 QKHRTIVETTG
+884 QKHRSQITSAR
-895 GDTIE
+895 GDTADIDEE
-900 IDEDID
+900 IDNVE
-906 NYKSK
+906 SK
-911 ISYVQDSI
+911 ISYLQDSI

-927 EIGDCDV
+927 EMGDGEA
-934 EGEPGIEALIAAV
+934 EGEPGVETLIS
-947 KTIDEAQFL
+947 TIRTVDEAQYL
-956 LQKMLTF
+956 LQRMLAF
-963 TVEQSCSAAQKQLE
+963 TVEQSCIAAQKQLE
-977 VRDMESRLI
+977 VRDMESRLNQ
-986 EVAQE
+986 VAQE

-1003 RNRDILD
+1003 RDRDLL
-1010 ISNNQNTMAY
+1010 SLTNNQNNVLAY
-1020 SPPSSRSSSPDNSET
+1020 SPASSRSSSPDN
-1035 YNQLTLNESKQR
+1035 ESYGQIILGEERQR
-1047 SNKVRRRTTQ
+1047 NSKVRRRTTQ

-1064 VSMASDNLK
+1064 IHASPENVKADD
-1073 VEEQNQHQNHP
+1073 QNQNHNHP

-1094 LRGLL
+1094 LKGLVL
-1099 FGRGQNTSGTAGGI
+1099 TRNQYSSTVTGG
-1113 SPVLSR
+1113 SPTMSR

-1125 KLPRRSLYPSGP
+1125 RALRRPIH
-1137 PGGYNGSMEQL
+1137 PGGGSMEQV
-1148 AQMDAPSPP
+1148 AHTDISSPP
-1157 GSPTIYRRFNSR
+1157 GSPTTYRRFNSR

-1176 LTAAKAVPVDPQPT
+1176 LTASRQLIASEPQPM
-1190 KGVISQYPGKTQ
+1190 KGIISQYQGKIQ
-1202 PRAPL
+1202 PRAIL
-1207 QCTHIAEGHSKAVLA
+1207 QCSHVAEGHSKAVLT
-1222 IDSTEDLL
+1222 ICVTSDLL

-1241 WDLGTGLENM
+1241 WDLETGIESSSFS
-1251 TLTGHPNNVVA
+1251 GHPNNVVA
-1262 VKYSLKNHLLFSV
+1262 VKYSAVHQLLFSV
-1275 SAAYVKV
+1275 SAAYVKI
-1282 WDLRSGNNCV
+1282 WDLRSGNNCI

-1299 QSQNGSL
+1299 QTQAGPIAL
-1306 SLTTT
+1306 STPS
-1311 ARTLQLPVGEMAIN
+1311 RMLQVPVGETTIN
-1325 DLSLSLDEQ
+1325 DLALSLNEQ
-1334 ELYTAAVDKITVWDL
+1334 ELYTAASDKVRIWDL
-1349 RKLACVRRLSTPHT
+1349 RKLTYTTRLSTPHT
-1363 AAVMCLSAAEDGRVI
+1363 AAVMCLAVAEDGKVI
-1378 TGSKD
+1378 AGSKD
-1383 HLISLVDASSSGQS
+1383 HLISLAEPNISGPS

-1408 QCLATIGSMLF
+1408 QCLTTIGSTLF

-1430 DLNRMELI
+1430 DLSKMELV

-1454 INEGSIMVSGCRGG
+1454 INNGSIMISGCRGG
-1468 MLRAWTVPSELSGEC
+1468 ILKAWSVPKDYLGEC
-1483 SLIGEVRAHGS
+1483 TPIGEVRAHAS
-1494 AINAVITNQQ
+1494 AINAIATNQQ
-1504 HIFTASNS
+1504 HIFTASND
-1512 GEVKL
+1512 GTVKL
-1517 WRIPDPYHTMSMS
+1517 WNYKRDVRTFHRSNS
-1530 TISI
+1530 LKS

>member
-1 MGDDS
+1 
-6 SVRVAVRIRPQVA
+6 RIRPQVA
-19 RELIDMCRICTQVPP
+19 REVIDMCRICTQVPL

-55 GIGQNDIYDDCVARL
+55 GIGQCTIYDTCVARL
-70 IEGAL
+70 VEGAL

-94 TMGTGFDVEVD
+94 TMGTGFDVEVEET
-105 DSIIGIIPRA
+105 IVGIIPRA
-115 IKHLFDG
+115 ITHLFDG
-122 ICDKQNRARERAQM
+122 IAEKQKHAKERAQM
-136 PPEFKITAQFLE
+136 PPEFKVTAQFLE

-162 PRGGARIHEDTG
+162 PRGGARIHEDTS

-223 LFIKQQRCIKIE
+223 LYVRQQRCIRVE

-242 TSEPTNEFET
+242 TSGTEPANEFET

-275 ERAKEGISI
+275 DRAKEGISI

-294 ISALGDKNKK
+294 ISALGDKTKK

-371 TIISLKREIQQLQ
+371 TIASLRREIQQLQ
-384 IELLE
+384 LELME

-407 ENQMLNSELQSLKTR
+407 ENQMLNSELQSLRTR

-432 LTAKNSL
+432 LTAKNVL

-444 ASGQWLS
+444 AAGQWVS
-451 TSLNANGNEDVSSL
+451 STGGNGDVTSLVQ
-465 VLGYVQEIE
+465 GYVQEIE

-494 IQVQSVNNT
+494 MQVNAANPYGDSGYVCQS
-503 YVSGID
+503 D
-509 STSFIQ
+509 STS
-515 NDTNSVLVD
+515 VLSD

-531 ELNTLAALKE
+531 EIQTLTALKE
-541 QQSMSMSM
+541 QQVYSG
-549 NMTTSINNKNI
+549 NVGNK
-560 NNNITNNN
+560 TG
-568 NTNNNREDDDDDID
+568 ED
-582 NTENGQESLSEDDD
+582 T
-596 SGGDDDDDDDSDRKD
+596 
-611 REEEEETEEQA
+611 EEEDEEEA
-622 AIRRELEAITTDIDV
+622 AMGRELEALTSNIDMK
-637 RQRLIQELELSHR
+637 QRLIQELELSQR

-671 DTQEERDKVLS
+671 DTQEERDKVLH
-682 SLVQNSSP
+682 SLQQQP
-690 LTEKVKKLRDE
+690 TPPTEKVKKLRDE
-701 YEKKISSMQKEMR
+701 YEKKLSAMQKEVR

-724 RLLKN
+724 RLLKS
-729 QSQSEN
+729 QSQNEN
-735 RLRGLRNELS
+735 RLKGLRNELA

-758 KEESKRHKEN
+758 REEAQRHKEN

-797 KIKEVVLRRKQEE
+797 RMREVVLRRKQEE

-824 VAGRTIIK
+824 VAGRAPPKLT
-832 PINPKALKY
+832 NPKALKHR
-841 KWQAFEKI
+841 WQTFERTI
-849 ITKQSLAKQAV
+849 AKQALAKQAA

-866 MEKLLIEREELG
+866 MERLLQEREDLGRELE
-878 KDLERL
+878 KL
-884 QKHRTIVETTG
+884 QKHRNDITSRR
-895 GDTIE
+895 GDTADVDEE
-900 IDEDID
+900 ID
-906 NYKSK
+906 NVKSK
-911 ISYVQDSI
+911 ISYLQDSI
-919 AECQRDMV
+919 SECQRDMV
-927 EIGDCDV
+927 EMGDGET
-934 EGEPGIEALIAAV
+934 EGEPGVEGLV
-947 KTIDEAQFL
+947 STVHTVDEAQYL
-956 LQKMLTF
+956 LQRMLAF
-963 TVEQSCSAAQKQLE
+963 TVEQSCVAAQKQLE
-977 VRDMESRLI
+977 VRDMESRLNQ
-986 EVAQE
+986 VAQE

-1003 RNRDILD
+1003 RDRDLL
-1010 ISNNQNTMAY
+1010 SLTNSHHNNTLNY
-1020 SPPSSRSSSPDNSET
+1020 SHSPPSSRSSSPDNET
-1035 YNQLTLNESKQR
+1035 YSQVIMGEDRQR
-1047 SNKVRRRTTQ
+1047 NNKVRRRTTQ
-1057 PQELLYG
+1057 TQELLYG
-1064 VSMASDNLK
+1064 VQASPDNLK
-1073 VEEQNQHQNHP
+1073 TEDQTQNYNHP

-1094 LRGLL
+1094 LKGLVL
-1099 FGRGQNTSGTAGGI
+1099 TRSQHSNITGG
-1113 SPVLSR
+1113 SPTLSR

-1125 KLPRRSLYPSGP
+1125 RPLRRPLH
-1137 PGGYNGSMEQL
+1137 PGGGSMEQV
-1148 AQMDAPSPP
+1148 AHTDVSSPP
-1157 GSPTIYRRFNSR
+1157 GSPTTYRRFNSR

-1176 LTAAKAVPVDPQPT
+1176 LTASRQPASTDPPPM
-1190 KGVISQYPGKTQ
+1190 KGIISQYQGKIIIPFKTFQ
-1202 PRAPL
+1202 TPPRAVL
-1207 QCTHIAEGHSKAVLA
+1207 QCSYVAEGHSKAVLTICA
-1222 IDSTEDLL
+1222 TADLL

-1241 WDLGTGLENM
+1241 WDLRSGIENL

-1262 VKYSLKNHLLFSV
+1262 VKYSPVNNLLFSV
-1275 SAAYVKV
+1275 SAAVVKV
-1282 WDLRSGNNCV
+1282 WDLRAGNSCV

-1299 QSQNGSL
+1299 QAQSGQIAL
-1306 SLTTT
+1306 STQVPMGETT
-1311 ARTLQLPVGEMAIN
+1311 IN
-1325 DLSLSLDEQ
+1325 DLVLSLDEQ
-1334 ELYTAAVDKITVWDL
+1334 ELFAAASDKVRVWDL
-1349 RKLACVRRLSTPHT
+1349 RKLTHIGKLSTPHT
-1363 AAVMCLSAAEDGRVI
+1363 AAVMCLAVADDGRVI
-1378 TGSKD
+1378 AGSKD
-1383 HLISLVDASSSGQS
+1383 HLISLVEPNTSGQS
-1397 VSLAP
+1397 VCLAP

-1408 QCLATIGSMLF
+1408 QCLTTCDSTLF

-1430 DLNRMELI
+1430 DLDKMELV

-1448 ILGLCT
+1448 ILGLCMV
-1454 INEGSIMVSGCRGG
+1454 NNGSIMVSGCRGG
-1468 MLRAWTVPSELSGEC
+1468 VLKAWSVPKEHGGEC
-1483 SLIGEVRAHGS
+1483 APIGEVRAHGS

-1517 WRIPDPYHTMSMS
+1517 WRIPDSSLSMS
-1530 TISI
+1530 LSTVSL

>member
-1 MGDDS
+1 MADDS

-19 RELIDMCRICTQVPP
+19 REVIDMCRICTQVPA

-55 GIGQNDIYDDCVARL
+55 SSDQSSIYETCVARL
-70 IEGAL
+70 VDGAL

-94 TMGTGFDVEVD
+94 TMGTGFDVEID
-105 DSIIGIIPRA
+105 DNVVGIIPRA

-122 ICDKQNRARERAQM
+122 IADKQARARERAQM
-136 PPEFKITAQFLE
+136 PPEFKVTAQFLE

-162 PRGGARIHEDTG
+162 PRGGARIHEDTA
-174 GNIHLAGVEPRIVTS
+174 GNIHLAGVESQLVTG
-189 PEQALEYLRLG
+189 PQEALEYLRLG

-223 LFIKQQRCIKIE
+223 LYVKQQRCVRVE

-242 TSEPTNEFET
+242 TSNSMETANEFET

-275 ERAKEGISI
+275 DRAKEGISI

-294 ISALGDKNKK
+294 ISALGDKTKK

-371 TIISLKREIQQLQ
+371 TIASLRREIQQLQ

-401 VNDAWH
+401 MNDAWH
-407 ENQMLNSELQSLKTR
+407 ENQMLSHELQSLRTR
-422 VKALSETVEA
+422 VKALSETVDA

-444 ASGQWLS
+444 AAGQWLS
-451 TSLNANGNEDVSSL
+451 SGAAAAGGDVTGL
-465 VLGYVQEIE
+465 VQGYLQEIE

-481 EAEAMYQQ
+481 EAEALYQQ

-494 IQVQSVNNT
+494 MHQSFGLDSQPENLQMNAASNPYATDVSHNN
-503 YVSGID
+503 D
-509 STSFIQ
+509 SS
-515 NDTNSVLVD
+515 SLLLD

-531 ELNTLAALKE
+531 EKALLASLKN
-541 QQSMSMSM
+541 QQAQNS
-549 NMTTSINNKNI
+549 NMTGKDT
-560 NNNITNNN
+560 
-568 NTNNNREDDDDDID
+568 EDADMEDA
-582 NTENGQESLSEDDD
+582 ENGQESMSEDE
-596 SGGDDDDDDDSDRKD
+596 SDDDSDRKEED
-611 REEEEETEEQA
+611 EEEEA
-622 AIRRELEAITTDIDV
+622 MNRELENLTSNIDV
-637 RQRLIQELELSHR
+637 KQRLIQELELSQR

-657 HYEDKLTQLQARIK
+657 HYEDKLAQLQLRIR

-682 SLVQNSSP
+682 SLQNQPSAP
-690 LTEKVKKLRDE
+690 TEKAKKLRDE
-701 YEKKISSMQKEMR
+701 YEKKLSAMQKEVKM
-714 LLQSAKKEHA
+714 LQSAKKEHA
-724 RLLKN
+724 RLLK
-729 QSQSEN
+729 SQTQNEN
-735 RLRGLRNELS
+735 RLRGLRNELA

-758 KEESKRHKEN
+758 REEAQRHKEN
-768 ELRRNREIAQLRKES
+768 ELKRNREIAQLRKES

-797 KIKEVVLRRKQEE
+797 RMKEVVLRRKQEE
-810 VTALRKRDRGLSQK
+810 VTALRKRDRGLSLK
-824 VAGRTIIK
+824 VAGRTAVSK
-832 PINPKALKY
+832 VVNPKALKQR
-841 KWQAFEKI
+841 WQTFERT
-849 ITKQSLAKQAV
+849 ITKQALAKQA
-860 AETERE
+860 ATETERE
-866 MEKLLIEREELG
+866 MERLLQEREELG
-878 KDLERL
+878 RDLERL
-884 QKHRTIVETTG
+884 KKHRAAVG
-895 GDTIE
+895 SAKGDTSDLDEE
-900 IDEDID
+900 ID
-906 NYKSK
+906 NVTSK
-911 ISYVQDSI
+911 ISYLQDSI
-919 AECQRDMV
+919 SECQRAMV
-927 EIGDCDV
+927 EMGDA
-934 EGEPGIEALIAAV
+934 EAENESETGAEALLG
-947 KTIDEAQFL
+947 TIRSVEEAQYMM
-956 LQKMLTF
+956 QRMLDF
-963 TVEQSCSAAQKQLE
+963 TIEQSYIAAQKQLE
-977 VRDMESRLI
+977 ARDMESRLKQ
-986 EVAQE
+986 VAQE

-1003 RNRDILD
+1003 RDRDLLSLTN
-1010 ISNNQNTMAY
+1010 SNNTNNSIAAY
-1020 SPPSSRSSSPDNSET
+1020 SPPSSRSSSPDNSES
-1035 YNQLTLNESKQR
+1035 LTQSLTTSLTQSLGGDDKPR
-1047 SNKVRRRTTQ
+1047 SIKVRRRTTQ

-1064 VSMASDNLK
+1064 ISTNSENQKNEDQN
-1073 VEEQNQHQNHP
+1073 QNQHQNHNHS

-1094 LRGLL
+1094 LKEQVALMD
-1099 FGRGQNTSGTAGGI
+1099 TS
-1113 SPVLSR
+1113 
-1119 RDSTSP
+1119 
-1125 KLPRRSLYPSGP
+1125 
-1137 PGGYNGSMEQL
+1137 
-1148 AQMDAPSPP
+1148 SPP
-1157 GSPTIYRRFNSR
+1157 GSPTTYRRFNSR

-1176 LTAAKAVPVDPQPT
+1176 LTATRQTMHVEHLPT
-1190 KGVISQYPGKTQ
+1190 KGVISNYQGKSV
-1202 PRAPL
+1202 PRAIL
-1207 QCTHIAEGHSKAVLA
+1207 QCTHVAEGHSKAVLSICA
-1222 IDSTEDLL
+1222 TNDLL

-1241 WDLGTGLENM
+1241 WDLGTGIESTSLS
-1251 TLTGHPNNVVA
+1251 GHPNNVVV
-1262 VKYSLKNHLLFSV
+1262 VKYSTAHRLLFSV

-1282 WDLRSGNNCV
+1282 WDLRSGNSCI

-1299 QSQNGSL
+1299 QAQSGPLNLATPS
-1306 SLTTT
+1306 
-1311 ARTLQLPVGEMAIN
+1311 RTLQMPVGETTIN
-1325 DLSLSLDEQ
+1325 DLALGLDDH
-1334 ELYTAAVDKITVWDL
+1334 ELYTASSDKVRIWDL
-1349 RKLACVRRLSTPHT
+1349 RKLAYIGKLSTPHA
-1363 AAVMCLSAAEDGRVI
+1363 AAVMCLSVSDDGRVI

-1383 HLISLVDASSSGQS
+1383 HLVSLVEPNISGQS
-1397 VSLAP
+1397 LSLSP

-1408 QCLATIGSMLF
+1408 QCLATRGSTLF

-1430 DLNRMELI
+1430 DLSRMELV

-1448 ILGLCT
+1448 ILGLCL
-1454 INEGSIMVSGCRGG
+1454 INGGSVMVSGCRGG
-1468 MLRAWTVPSELSGEC
+1468 FLRAWSVPTFGDNASEFL
-1483 SLIGEVRAHGS
+1483 GEVRAHTS
-1494 AINAVITNQQ
+1494 AINATVANDQ

-1517 WRIPDPYHTMSMS
+1517 WRSKADSSLTTS
-1530 TISI
+1530 TVSL

>member
-1 MGDDS
+1 MADDS

-19 RELIDMCRICTQVPP
+19 REVIDMCRICTQVPQ

-55 GIGQNDIYDDCVARL
+55 QSDQNTIYETCVNRL
-70 IEGAL
+70 VEGAL

-105 DSIIGIIPRA
+105 ETIVGIIPRA
-115 IKHLFDG
+115 INHLFNG
-122 ICDKQNRARERAQM
+122 IADKQERARERAQM
-136 PPEFKITAQFLE
+136 PPEFKVTAQFLE

-162 PRGGARIHEDTG
+162 PRGGARIHEDTT
-174 GNIHLAGVEPRIVTS
+174 GNIHLAGVEPRVVTS

-223 LFIKQQRCIKIE
+223 LYIKQQRCIKVE

-242 TSEPTNEFET
+242 TSGTELPNEFEV

-275 ERAKEGISI
+275 DRAKEGISI

-294 ISALGDKNKK
+294 ISALGDKTKK
-304 ALHVPYRDSKLT
+304 ALHIPYRDSKLT

-371 TIISLKREIQQLQ
+371 TIASLRREIQQLQ
-384 IELLE
+384 LELLE

-407 ENQMLNSELQSLKTR
+407 ENQMLNSELQSLRTR

-432 LTAKNSL
+432 LTAKNVL

-444 ASGQWLS
+444 AAGHWMAASSGGDEQV
-451 TSLNANGNEDVSSL
+451 TSLVQ
-465 VLGYVQEIE
+465 GYVQEIE

-494 IQVQSVNNT
+494 MQVNAANP
-503 YVSGID
+503 YGD
-509 STSFIQ
+509 SSFHS
-515 NDTNSVLVD
+515 DSATVLVD
-524 AKKELQK
+524 AKKDLEK
-531 ELNTLAALKE
+531 EIETWKALKE
-541 QQSMSMSM
+541 QYGQSNVSVKAVDEGE
-549 NMTTSINNKNI
+549 I
-560 NNNITNNN
+560 
-568 NTNNNREDDDDDID
+568 DD
-582 NTENGQESLSEDDD
+582 TENAQDSVSEDD
-596 SGGDDDDDDDSDRKD
+596 SDDDSDRKD
-611 REEEEETEEQA
+611 FKTREEDEEEA
-622 AIRRELEAITTDIDV
+622 AMGRELEALTSDIDV
-637 RQRLIQELELSHR
+637 KQRLIQELELSQR

-657 HYEDKLTQLQARIK
+657 HYEDKLAQLQARIR
-671 DTQEERDKVLS
+671 DTQEERDKVLM
-682 SLVQNSSP
+682 SLQQQP
-690 LTEKVKKLRDE
+690 APPTEKVKKLRDE
-701 YEKKISSMQKEMR
+701 YEKKLSNMQKEMR

-758 KEESKRHKEN
+758 REEAQRHKEN

-783 RKNANMIRTLEADK
+783 RRNANVIRTLEADK
-797 KIKEVVLRRKQEE
+797 RMKEVVLRRKQEE
-810 VTALRKRDRGLSQK
+810 VTALRRRDRGLSQK
-824 VAGRTIIK
+824 AAGRTPAK
-832 PINPKALKY
+832 PINPKALKQR
-841 KWQAFEKI
+841 WQTFERTI
-849 ITKQSLAKQAV
+849 AKQALAKQAA

-866 MEKLLIEREELG
+866 MERLLQEREELG
-878 KDLERL
+878 RDLEKL
-884 QKHRTIVETTG
+884 QKHRNVIANSR
-895 GDTIE
+895 GDTTDIDEE
-900 IDEDID
+900 ID
-906 NYKSK
+906 NVKSK
-911 ISYVQDSI
+911 ISYLQDSI
-919 AECQRDMV
+919 SECQRDMV
-927 EIGDCDV
+927 EMGDGEA
-934 EGEPGIEALIAAV
+934 EGEPGVEALIS
-947 KTIDEAQFL
+947 TIRTVDEAQYL
-956 LQKMLTF
+956 LQRMLAF
-963 TVEQSCSAAQKQLE
+963 TVEQSCVAAQKQLE
-977 VRDMESRLI
+977 VRDMESRLNQ
-986 EVAQE
+986 VAQE

-1003 RNRDILD
+1003 RDRDLL
-1010 ISNNQNTMAY
+1010 SLTNNHNNALAY
-1020 SPPSSRSSSPDNSET
+1020 SPASSRSSSPDN
-1035 YNQLTLNESKQR
+1035 ESYGQIILGEEKQR
-1047 SNKVRRRTTQ
+1047 NSKVRRRTTQ

-1064 VSMASDNLK
+1064 IHASPENLK
-1073 VEEQNQHQNHP
+1073 ADDQNQNHNHP

-1094 LRGLL
+1094 LKGLVL
-1099 FGRGQNTSGTAGGI
+1099 TRNQYGGTVTGG
-1113 SPVLSR
+1113 SPTLTR

-1125 KLPRRSLYPSGP
+1125 RALRRPIH
-1137 PGGYNGSMEQL
+1137 PGGGSMEQV
-1148 AQMDAPSPP
+1148 AHTDISSPP
-1157 GSPTIYRRFNSR
+1157 GSPTTYRRFNSR

-1176 LTAAKAVPVDPQPT
+1176 LTASRQPIASEPQPM
-1190 KGVISQYPGKTQ
+1190 KGIISQYQGKAQ
-1202 PRAPL
+1202 PRAIL
-1207 QCTHIAEGHSKAVLA
+1207 QCSHIAEGHSKAVL
-1222 IDSTEDLL
+1222 TVCVTTDLL

-1241 WDLGTGLENM
+1241 WDLETGIESL
-1251 TLTGHPNNVVA
+1251 TLSGHPNNVVA
-1262 VKYSLKNHLLFSV
+1262 VRYSAVNQLLFSV

-1282 WDLRSGNNCV
+1282 WDLRAGNNCI
-1292 KTLFSSG
+1292 KTLLSSG
-1299 QSQNGSL
+1299 QTQSGPIAL
-1306 SLTTT
+1306 STPS
-1311 ARTLQLPVGEMAIN
+1311 RTLQLPVGETTIN
-1325 DLSLSLDEQ
+1325 DLVLSLDEQ
-1334 ELYTAAVDKITVWDL
+1334 ELYTASSDKVRIWDL
-1349 RKLACVRRLSTPHT
+1349 RKLTYTGRLSTPHT
-1363 AAVMCLSAAEDGRVI
+1363 AAVMCLTVAEDGRVI
-1378 TGSKD
+1378 AGSKD
-1383 HLISLVDASSSGQS
+1383 HLISLAEANASGPS

-1408 QCLATIGSMLF
+1408 ECLATIGSTLF

-1430 DLNRMELI
+1430 DLNKMELV

-1454 INEGSIMVSGCRGG
+1454 VNNGSVMVSGCRGG
-1468 MLRAWTVPSELSGEC
+1468 VLKAWSVPKDHSGEC
-1483 SLIGEVRAHGS
+1483 TPIGEVRAHAS
-1494 AINAVITNQQ
+1494 AINAVATNQQ

-1517 WRIPDPYHTMSMS
+1517 WRIPDSSLSMS
-1530 TISI
+1530 ISTVSL

>member
-1 MGDDS
+1 MADDS

-19 RELIDMCRICTQVPP
+19 REVIDMCRICTQVPQ

-55 GIGQNDIYDDCVARL
+55 QSDQNSIYETCVNRL
-70 IEGAL
+70 VEGAL

-105 DSIIGIIPRA
+105 EDIVGIIPRA
-115 IKHLFDG
+115 ISHLFDG
-122 ICDKQNRARERAQM
+122 IMDKQERAKERAQM
-136 PPEFKITAQFLE
+136 PPEFKVTAQFLE

-162 PRGGARIHEDTG
+162 PRGGARIHEDTA
-174 GNIHLAGVEPRIVTS
+174 GNIHLAGVEPRVVTS

-223 LFIKQQRCIKIE
+223 LYIKQQRCIKVE

-242 TSEPTNEFET
+242 TSGLELTNEFET

-275 ERAKEGISI
+275 DRAKEGISI

-294 ISALGDKNKK
+294 ISALGDKTKK
-304 ALHVPYRDSKLT
+304 ASHIPYRDSKLT

-371 TIISLKREIQQLQ
+371 TIASLR
-384 IELLE
+384 
-389 YRQGKRVVGEDG
+389 RKRVVGEDG
-401 VNDAWH
+401 INDAWH
-407 ENQMLNSELQSLKTR
+407 ENQMLSSELQSLRTR

-432 LTAKNSL
+432 LTAKNVL

-444 ASGQWLS
+444 AAGHWVAATSGGDEQV
-451 TSLNANGNEDVSSL
+451 TNL
-465 VLGYVQEIE
+465 VQGYVQEIE

-494 IQVQSVNNT
+494 MQVSAANP
-503 YVSGID
+503 YGD
-509 STSFIQ
+509 SSFHS
-515 NDTNSVLVD
+515 DSASVLID
-524 AKKELQK
+524 AKRDVEKEI
-531 ELNTLAALKE
+531 ETLKALKE
-541 QQSMSMSM
+541 QYSHS
-549 NMTTSINNKNI
+549 SITAKSDEGEI
-560 NNNITNNN
+560 
-568 NTNNNREDDDDDID
+568 ED
-582 NTENGQESLSEDDD
+582 TENAQDSVSEDD
-596 SGGDDDDDDDSDRKD
+596 SDDDSDQED
-611 REEEEETEEQA
+611 EEEA
-622 AIRRELEAITTDIDV
+622 AMGRELEALTSDIDV
-637 RQRLIQELELSHR
+637 KQRLIQELELSQR

-657 HYEDKLTQLQARIK
+657 HYEDKLAQLQTRIRN
-671 DTQEERDKVLS
+671 TQEERDKVLQ
-682 SLVQNSSP
+682 SLQQQP
-690 LTEKVKKLRDE
+690 TPPTEKVKKLRDE
-701 YEKKISSMQKEMR
+701 YEKKLSNMQKEMR

-729 QSQSEN
+729 QSQNEN

-758 KEESKRHKEN
+758 REEAQRHKEN

-783 RKNANMIRTLEADK
+783 RRHANVIRTLEADK
-797 KIKEVVLRRKQEE
+797 RMKEVVLRRKQEE

-824 VAGRTIIK
+824 AAGRA
-832 PINPKALKY
+832 PARPPNPKALKQR
-841 KWQAFEKI
+841 WQTFERT
-849 ITKQSLAKQAV
+849 ITKQALAKQAA

-866 MEKLLIEREELG
+866 MERLLQEREELG
-878 KDLERL
+878 RDLEKL
-884 QKHRTIVETTG
+884 QKHRSQITNTR
-895 GDTIE
+895 GDIIDIDEE
-900 IDEDID
+900 ID
-906 NYKSK
+906 NVRSK
-911 ISYVQDSI
+911 ISYLQDSI

-927 EIGDCDV
+927 EMGDG
-934 EGEPGIEALIAAV
+934 EAESEPGVEALIS
-947 KTIDEAQFL
+947 TIRTVDEAQYL
-956 LQKMLTF
+956 LQRMLAF
-963 TVEQSCSAAQKQLE
+963 TVEQSCMAAQKQLE
-977 VRDMESRLI
+977 VRDMESRLNQ
-986 EVAQE
+986 VAQE

-1003 RNRDILD
+1003 RDRDLL
-1010 ISNNQNTMAY
+1010 SLTNNQNNISTY
-1020 SPPSSRSSSPDNSET
+1020 SPASSRSSSPDNSEI
-1035 YNQLTLNESKQR
+1035 YSQIILGEEKQR
-1047 SNKVRRRTTQ
+1047 NSKVRRRTTQ

-1064 VSMASDNLK
+1064 VHVNPENMTKAED
-1073 VEEQNQHQNHP
+1073 QNQNYNHP

-1094 LRGLL
+1094 LKGLVL
-1099 FGRGQNTSGTAGGI
+1099 TRNQHGSTGG
-1113 SPVLSR
+1113 SPTLSR
-1119 RDSTSP
+1119 RESTSP
-1125 KLPRRSLYPSGP
+1125 RALRRPIH
-1137 PGGYNGSMEQL
+1137 PGGGSMEQV
-1148 AQMDAPSPP
+1148 AHTDVSSPP
-1157 GSPTIYRRFNSR
+1157 GSPTTYRRFNSR

-1176 LTAAKAVPVDPQPT
+1176 LTASRQPIASEPQPM
-1190 KGVISQYPGKTQ
+1190 KGIISQYQGKVQ
-1202 PRAPL
+1202 PRAIL
-1207 QCTHIAEGHSKAVLA
+1207 QCSHVAEGHSKAVLT
-1222 IDSTEDLL
+1222 ICVTSDLL

-1241 WDLGTGLENM
+1241 WDLETGIESQ
-1251 TLTGHPNNVVA
+1251 TLSGHPNNVVA
-1262 VKYSLKNHLLFSV
+1262 VKYSAIHRLLFSV

-1282 WDLRSGNNCV
+1282 WDLRAGSCV

-1299 QSQNGSL
+1299 QTQTGPIAL
-1306 SLTTT
+1306 STPS
-1311 ARTLQLPVGEMAIN
+1311 RILQVPVGETTIN
-1325 DLSLSLDEQ
+1325 DLALSLDEQ
-1334 ELYTAAVDKITVWDL
+1334 ELYTAASDKVRIWDL
-1349 RKLACVRRLSTPHT
+1349 RKLTYTARLNTPHT
-1363 AAVMCLSAAEDGRVI
+1363 AAVMCLAVGEDGRVI
-1378 TGSKD
+1378 AGSKD
-1383 HLISLVDASSSGQS
+1383 HLISLAEPNMSGSSI
-1397 VSLAP
+1397 SLAP

-1408 QCLATIGSMLF
+1408 QCLATIGSTLF

-1430 DLNRMELI
+1430 DLSKMELI

-1454 INEGSIMVSGCRGG
+1454 INNGSIMISGCRGG
-1468 MLRAWTVPSELSGEC
+1468 ILKAWSVPKDHSGEC
-1483 SLIGEVRAHGS
+1483 TPIGEVRAHTS
-1494 AINAVITNQQ
+1494 AINAIVTNQQ
-1504 HIFTASNS
+1504 HVFTASKYLSSAGPRYNILGEITVSDVDFSS

-1517 WRIPDPYHTMSMS
+1517 WRIPDSSLSMS
-1530 TISI
+1530 ISTVSL

>member
-1 MGDDS
+1 
-6 SVRVAVRIRPQVA
+6 
-19 RELIDMCRICTQVPP
+19 MCRICTQVPQ

-55 GIGQNDIYDDCVARL
+55 QVNQNAIYETCVNRL
-70 IEGAL
+70 VEGAL

-105 DSIIGIIPRA
+105 ETIVGIIPRA

-122 ICDKQNRARERAQM
+122 IVDKQKRARERAQM
-136 PPEFKITAQFLE
+136 PPEFKVTAQFLE

-162 PRGGARIHEDTG
+162 PRGGARIHEDTM
-174 GNIHLAGVEPRIVTS
+174 GNIHLAGVEPRVVTS

-223 LFIKQQRCIKIE
+223 LYIKQQRCIKVE

-242 TSEPTNEFET
+242 TSGVELTNEFET

-275 ERAKEGISI
+275 DRAKEGISI

-294 ISALGDKNKK
+294 ISALGDKTKK
-304 ALHVPYRDSKLT
+304 ASHIPYRDSKLT

-371 TIISLKREIQQLQ
+371 TIASLRREIQQLQ
-384 IELLE
+384 LELME
-389 YRQGKRVVGEDG
+389 YRQGKRIVGEDG

-407 ENQMLNSELQSLKTR
+407 ENQMLSSELQSLRTR

-432 LTAKNSL
+432 LTAKNAL

-444 ASGQWLS
+444 AAGHWVAISGKGDDQV
-451 TSLNANGNEDVSSL
+451 TSLIQ
-465 VLGYVQEIE
+465 GYVQEIE

-494 IQVQSVNNT
+494 MQVNAANP
-503 YVSGID
+503 YGD
-509 STSFIQ
+509 SSFHS
-515 NDTNSVLVD
+515 DSASVLID
-524 AKKELQK
+524 AKRDVEKEI
-531 ELNTLAALKE
+531 ETLRTLKE
-541 QQSMSMSM
+541 QYSHSG
-549 NMTTSINNKNI
+549 
-560 NNNITNNN
+560 
-568 NTNNNREDDDDDID
+568 NTIKSVDEGEIDDA
-582 NTENGQESLSEDDD
+582 ENAQDSVSEDD
-596 SGGDDDDDDDSDRKD
+596 SDDDSDRKEED
-611 REEEEETEEQA
+611 EEEA
-622 AIRRELEAITTDIDV
+622 AMGRELEALTSDIDV
-637 RQRLIQELELSHR
+637 KQRLIQELELSQR

-657 HYEDKLTQLQARIK
+657 HYEDKLSQLQARIR
-671 DTQEERDKVLS
+671 DTQEERDKVLL
-682 SLVQNSSP
+682 SLQQQP
-690 LTEKVKKLRDE
+690 TPPTEKVKKLRDE
-701 YEKKISSMQKEMR
+701 YEKKLANMQKEMR

-729 QSQSEN
+729 QSQNEN

-758 KEESKRHKEN
+758 REEAQRHKEN

-783 RKNANMIRTLEADK
+783 RRHANVIRTLEADK
-797 KIKEVVLRRKQEE
+797 RMKEVVLRRKQEE
-810 VTALRKRDRGLSQK
+810 VTALRKRDKGLSQK
-824 VAGRTIIK
+824 AAGRAPVK
-832 PINPKALKY
+832 PLNPKALKQR
-841 KWQAFEKI
+841 WQTFERTI
-849 ITKQSLAKQAV
+849 AKQALAKQAA

-866 MEKLLIEREELG
+866 MERLLQEREELG
-878 KDLERL
+878 RDLEKL
-884 QKHRTIVETTG
+884 QKHRSQITSAR
-895 GDTIE
+895 GDTIDIDEE
-900 IDEDID
+900 IDNVE
-906 NYKSK
+906 SK
-911 ISYVQDSI
+911 ISYLQDSI

-927 EIGDCDV
+927 EMGDGEA
-934 EGEPGIEALIAAV
+934 EGEPGVETLIS
-947 KTIDEAQFL
+947 TIRTVDEAQYL
-956 LQKMLTF
+956 LQRMLAF
-963 TVEQSCSAAQKQLE
+963 TVEQSCIAAQKQLE
-977 VRDMESRLI
+977 VRDMESRLNQ
-986 EVAQE
+986 VAQE

-1003 RNRDILD
+1003 RDRDLL
-1010 ISNNQNTMAY
+1010 SLTNNQNNVLAY
-1020 SPPSSRSSSPDNSET
+1020 SPASSRSSSPDN
-1035 YNQLTLNESKQR
+1035 ESYGQIILGEERQR
-1047 SNKVRRRTTQ
+1047 NSKVRRRTTQ

-1064 VSMASDNLK
+1064 IHASPENVKADD
-1073 VEEQNQHQNHP
+1073 QNQNHNHP

-1094 LRGLL
+1094 LKGLVL
-1099 FGRGQNTSGTAGGI
+1099 TRNQYSGTVTSG
-1113 SPVLSR
+1113 SPTMSR

-1125 KLPRRSLYPSGP
+1125 RALRRPIH
-1137 PGGYNGSMEQL
+1137 PGGGSMEQV
-1148 AQMDAPSPP
+1148 AHTDISSPP
-1157 GSPTIYRRFNSR
+1157 GSPTTYRRFNSR

-1176 LTAAKAVPVDPQPT
+1176 LTASRQLIASEPQPM
-1190 KGVISQYPGKTQ
+1190 KGIISQYQGKIQ
-1202 PRAPL
+1202 PRAIL
-1207 QCTHIAEGHSKAVLA
+1207 QCSHVAEGHSKAVLT
-1222 IDSTEDLL
+1222 ICVTSDLL

-1241 WDLGTGLENM
+1241 WDLETGIESS
-1251 TLTGHPNNVVA
+1251 TFSGHPNNVVA
-1262 VKYSLKNHLLFSV
+1262 VKYSAVHQLLFSV

-1282 WDLRSGNNCV
+1282 WDLRSGNNCI

-1299 QSQNGSL
+1299 QTQAGPIAL
-1306 SLTTT
+1306 STPS
-1311 ARTLQLPVGEMAIN
+1311 RMLQVPVGETTIN
-1325 DLSLSLDEQ
+1325 DLALSLNEQ
-1334 ELYTAAVDKITVWDL
+1334 ELYTAASDKVRIWDL
-1349 RKLACVRRLSTPHT
+1349 RKLTYTTRLSTPHT
-1363 AAVMCLSAAEDGRVI
+1363 AAVMCLAVAEDGKVI
-1378 TGSKD
+1378 AGSKD
-1383 HLISLVDASSSGQS
+1383 HLISLAEPNISGPS

-1408 QCLATIGSMLF
+1408 QCLTTIGSTLF

-1430 DLNRMELI
+1430 DLSKMELV

-1454 INEGSIMVSGCRGG
+1454 INNGSIMISGCRGG
-1468 MLRAWTVPSELSGEC
+1468 ILKAWSVPKDYLGEC
-1483 SLIGEVRAHGS
+1483 TPIGEVRAHAS
-1494 AINAVITNQQ
+1494 AINAIATNQQ

-1517 WRIPDPYHTMSMS
+1517 WRIPDSSLSMS
-1530 TISI
+1530 ISTVSL

>member
-1 MGDDS
+1 MADDT

-19 RELIDMCRICTQVPP
+19 REVIDMCRICTQVPP

-55 GIGQNDIYDDCVARL
+55 GFGQGTIYDTCVARL

-94 TMGTGFDVEVD
+94 TMGTGFDVEVEE
-105 DSIIGIIPRA
+105 SVIGIIPRA

-122 ICDKQNRARERAQM
+122 IAEKQQHARERAQM
-136 PPEFKITAQFLE
+136 PPEFKVTAQFLE

-162 PRGGARIHEDTG
+162 PRGGARIHEDTS

-189 PEQALEYLRLG
+189 LEQALDYLRLG

-223 LFIKQQRCIKIE
+223 LHIRQQRCVKVE
-235 DPDADVD
+235 DPDADID
-242 TSEPTNEFET
+242 TSGTEPANEFET

-275 ERAKEGISI
+275 DRAKEGISI

-294 ISALGDKNKK
+294 ISALGDKTKK

-363 INQDKSSR
+363 INQDMSSR
-371 TIISLKREIQQLQ
+371 TIASLRREIQQLQ
-384 IELLE
+384 LELME

-407 ENQMLNSELQSLKTR
+407 ENQMLNSELQSLRTR

-432 LTAKNSL
+432 LTAKNVL
-439 LLAEK
+439 LLTEK
-444 ASGQWLS
+444 AAGKWISSGGNGEV
-451 TSLNANGNEDVSSL
+451 TSLVQ
-465 VLGYVQEIE
+465 GYVQEIE

-494 IQVQSVNNT
+494 LQVNAANPYGDSG
-503 YVSGID
+503 YVFQND
-509 STSFIQ
+509 STS
-515 NDTNSVLVD
+515 VLND

-531 ELNTLAALKE
+531 EIETLSALKE
-541 QQSMSMSM
+541 QQAYSG
-549 NMTTSINNKNI
+549 NTANKVS
-560 NNNITNNN
+560 
-568 NTNNNREDDDDDID
+568 EEGEGDDAEVVQD
-582 NTENGQESLSEDDD
+582 SASEDD
-596 SGGDDDDDDDSDRKD
+596 SDDDSDRKEED
-611 REEEEETEEQA
+611 EEEA
-622 AIRRELEAITTDIDV
+622 AMGRELEALTSDIDMK
-637 RQRLIQELELSHR
+637 QRLIQELELSQR

-657 HYEDKLTQLQARIK
+657 HYEDKLAQLQARIK
-671 DTQEERDKVLS
+671 DTQEERDKVLN
-682 SLVQNSSP
+682 SLQQQP
-690 LTEKVKKLRDE
+690 TPPTEKVKKLRDE
-701 YEKKISSMQKEMR
+701 YEKKLTAMQKEMR

-724 RLLKN
+724 RLLKS
-729 QSQSEN
+729 QSQNEN
-735 RLRGLRNELS
+735 RLRGLRNELA

-758 KEESKRHKEN
+758 REEAQRHKEN

-797 KIKEVVLRRKQEE
+797 RMKEVVLRRKQEE

-824 VAGRTIIK
+824 VAGRAPPK
-832 PINPKALKY
+832 PINPKALKQR
-841 KWQAFEKI
+841 WQTFERTI
-849 ITKQSLAKQAV
+849 AKQALAKQAA

-866 MEKLLIEREELG
+866 MERLLQEREELG
-878 KDLERL
+878 RELEKL
-884 QKHRTIVETTG
+884 QKLRNDLTSKR
-895 GDTIE
+895 GDPSDVDEE
-900 IDEDID
+900 ID
-906 NYKSK
+906 NVKSK
-911 ISYVQDSI
+911 ISYLQDSI
-919 AECQRDMV
+919 SECQRDMMEV
-927 EIGDCDV
+927 GDGET
-934 EGEPGIEALIAAV
+934 EGEPGVEALISTV
-947 KTIDEAQFL
+947 QTVDEAQYL
-956 LQKMLTF
+956 LQRMLAF
-963 TVEQSCSAAQKQLE
+963 TVEQSCVAAQKQLE
-977 VRDMESRLI
+977 VRDMESRLNQ
-986 EVAQE
+986 VAQE

-1003 RNRDILD
+1003 RDRDLL
-1010 ISNNQNTMAY
+1010 SLTNNHHNNTMNY
-1020 SPPSSRSSSPDNSET
+1020 SPPSSRSSSPDI
-1035 YNQLTLNESKQR
+1035 ESYSQVIMGEERQR
-1047 SNKVRRRTTQ
+1047 NNKVRRRTTQ

-1064 VSMASDNLK
+1064 VQANPDNIK
-1073 VEEQNQHQNHP
+1073 TEEQSQNYNHP

-1094 LRGLL
+1094 LKGLVL
-1099 FGRGQNTSGTAGGI
+1099 TRSQHNITGG
-1113 SPVLSR
+1113 SPTLSR

-1125 KLPRRSLYPSGP
+1125 RPLRRPLH
-1137 PGGYNGSMEQL
+1137 PGGGSMEQV
-1148 AQMDAPSPP
+1148 AHTDVSSPP
-1157 GSPTIYRRFNSR
+1157 GSPTTYRRFNSR

-1176 LTAAKAVPVDPQPT
+1176 LTASRQPASTYPQPM
-1190 KGVISQYPGKTQ
+1190 KGIISQCQGKTP
-1202 PRAPL
+1202 PRAVL
-1207 QCTHIAEGHSKAVLA
+1207 QCTHVAEGHSKAVLA
-1222 IDSTEDLL
+1222 ICATEDLL

-1241 WDLGTGLENM
+1241 WDLRTGIENL
-1251 TLTGHPNNVVA
+1251 TLIGHPNNVVA
-1262 VKYSLKNHLLFSV
+1262 VKYSPVQNLLFSV
-1275 SAAYVKV
+1275 SSAYVKV
-1282 WDLRSGNNCV
+1282 WDLRAANNCI

-1299 QSQNGSL
+1299 QAQSGQIAL
-1306 SLTTT
+1306 ST
-1311 ARTLQLPVGEMAIN
+1311 QLPMGETAIN
-1325 DLSLSLDEQ
+1325 DLVLSLDEQ
-1334 ELYTAAVDKITVWDL
+1334 ELYAAASDKVRVWDL
-1349 RKLACVRRLSTPHT
+1349 RKLTHIGRLGTPHT
-1363 AAVMCLSAAEDGRVI
+1363 AAVMCLAVANDGRVI
-1378 TGSKD
+1378 AGSKD
-1383 HLISLVDASSSGQS
+1383 HLISLVEPNMSGQS
-1397 VSLAP
+1397 VCLAP

-1408 QCLATIGSMLF
+1408 QCLTACDSTLF

-1430 DLNRMELI
+1430 DLHKMELV

-1448 ILGLCT
+1448 ILGLCM
-1454 INEGSIMVSGCRGG
+1454 INSGTIMVSGCRGG
-1468 MLRAWTVPSELSGEC
+1468 VLKAWSVPKEQGGEC
-1483 SLIGEVRAHGS
+1483 APIGEVRAHGS

-1504 HIFTASNS
+1504 HVFTASND
-1512 GEVKL
+1512 GTVRL
-1517 WRIPDPYHTMSMS
+1517 WSYYKRDARTFQRSNS
-1530 TISI
+1530 LKS

>member
-1 MGDDS
+1 MTDDS

-19 RELIDMCRICTQVPP
+19 REVIDMCRICTQVPA
-34 GEPQVFLGPD
+34 GEPQVFLGAD

-55 GIGQNDIYDDCVARL
+55 GIEQKNIYDNCVAKL
-70 IEGAL
+70 VEGAL

-94 TMGTGFDVEVD
+94 TMGTGFDIEIGDHVV
-105 DSIIGIIPRA
+105 GIIPRA
-115 IKHLFDG
+115 IRHLFDG
-122 ICDKQNRARERAQM
+122 IAAKQARARERGHM

-162 PRGGARIHEDTG
+162 PSGGARIHEDTS
-174 GNIHLAGVEPRIVTS
+174 GNIHLTGVEPRVVTN

-200 ALSRT
+200 ALART
-205 TGSTQMNTQ
+205 TGPTQMNTQ

-223 LFIKQQRCIKIE
+223 LFIKQQRCIRVE

-242 TSEPTNEFET
+242 TSDPMNEFET

-275 ERAKEGISI
+275 DRAKEGISI

-294 ISALGDKNKK
+294 ISALGDKSKK
-304 ALHVPYRDSKLT
+304 SLHVPYRDSKLT

-329 VMIACVS
+329 CMIACIS

-371 TIISLKREIQQLQ
+371 TIASLRREIQQLQ
-384 IELLE
+384 LELLE
-389 YRQGKRVVGEDG
+389 FRQGKRVAGEDG

-407 ENQMLNSELQSLKTR
+407 ETQMLNSEMQSLRTR

-432 LTAKNSL
+432 LTAKNAL

-444 ASGQWLS
+444 AAGQWVS
-451 TSLNANGNEDVSSL
+451 SGNEDASQL

-494 IQVQSVNNT
+494 PVAPHAEYGFEAPSIL
-503 YVSGID
+503 
-509 STSFIQ
+509 
-515 NDTNSVLVD
+515 DT
-524 AKKELQK
+524 AKKALQQDINK
-531 ELNTLAALKE
+531 LDALKE
-541 QQSMSMSM
+541 QTAS
-549 NMTTSINNKNI
+549 K
-560 NNNITNNN
+560 
-568 NTNNNREDDDDDID
+568 EDDEDPDGD
-582 NTENGQESLSEDDD
+582 NTENGQESLSEDESDEE
-596 SGGDDDDDDDSDRKD
+596 DRK
-611 REEEEETEEQA
+611 EEDEEMA
-622 AIRRELEAITTDIDV
+622 MGRELEALTSDIDV
-637 RQRLIQELELSHR
+637 KQRLIQELEMSQK
-650 RLQTMKQ
+650 RLISMKQ
-657 HYEDKLTQLQARIK
+657 HYEDKLAQLQARIK
-671 DTQEERDKVLS
+671 DTQEERDKVLN
-682 SLVQNSSP
+682 SLQQQASP
-690 LTEKVKKLRDE
+690 PTEKVKKLRDE
-701 YEKKISSMQKEMR
+701 YEKKLTSLQKEMR
-714 LLQSAKKEHA
+714 ILQSAKKEHA

-729 QSQSEN
+729 QTQSQM
-735 RLRGLRNELS
+735 RLKSLHKELQD
-745 EMKRAKVKLLNKM
+745 MKHAKVELLRKM
-758 KEESKRHKEN
+758 RLESQRHKDN

-797 KIKEVVLRRKQEE
+797 RMKEVVLRRKQEE
-810 VTALRKRDRGLSQK
+810 VTALRKRDRGLSEK
-824 VAGRTIIK
+824 VAGRS
-832 PINPKALKY
+832 PPKLGSKSLKSR
-841 KWQAFEKI
+841 WQTLERT
-849 ITKQSLAKQAV
+849 ITKHTLVKQAA

-866 MEKLLIEREELG
+866 MERLLAEREQLG
-878 KDLERL
+878 RDLEQLEKNRA
-884 QKHRTIVETTG
+884 VFAAVNE
-895 GDTIE
+895 DTSYF
-900 IDEDID
+900 DDDID
-906 NYKSK
+906 NVKSK

-927 EIGDCDV
+927 EVGDCDI
-934 EGEPGIEALIAAV
+934 EGEPGVEALISSIKSV
-947 KTIDEAQFL
+947 DEAQYL
-956 LQKMLTF
+956 MQKMLGF
-963 TVEQSCSAAQKQLE
+963 IVDQSCSAAQKQLE
-977 VRDMESRLI
+977 FRDMESRLNQ
-986 EVAQE
+986 VTQQ

-996 QLLEHVL
+996 QLLEHVM
-1003 RNRDILD
+1003 RDRELFAF
-1010 ISNNQNTMAY
+1010 NNEGNY
-1020 SPPSSRSSSPDNSET
+1020 SPSMSRSSSSDISET
-1035 YNQLTLNESKQR
+1035 YQETEGKRVKARQRKLQRNDLLFGTTDSKDQ
-1047 SNKVRRRTTQ
+1047 
-1057 PQELLYG
+1057 
-1064 VSMASDNLK
+1064 
-1073 VEEQNQHQNHP
+1073 QNQNQNHNHP

-1094 LRGLL
+1094 LKGLVL
-1099 FGRGQNTSGTAGGI
+1099 TRGQHGG
-1113 SPVLSR
+1113 SPTLAR

-1125 KLPRRSLYPSGP
+1125 RPLRRPHHGLG
-1137 PGGYNGSMEQL
+1137 GSMEQV
-1148 AQMDAPSPP
+1148 AQMEISSPP

-1176 LTAAKAVPVDPQPT
+1176 LTAARQPLTTNPQPS
-1190 KGVISQYPGKTQ
+1190 KGIISPYPGKVQ
-1202 PRAPL
+1202 PRATL
-1207 QCTHIAEGHSKAVLA
+1207 QCSHVAEGHGKAVLA
-1222 IDSTEDLL
+1222 IDVTPDLL

-1251 TLTGHPNNVVA
+1251 TLSGHPNNVVA
-1262 VKYSLKNHLLFSV
+1262 VKYSRLNNLLFSV

-1282 WDLRSGNNCV
+1282 WDLRAANSCV

-1306 SLTTT
+1306 SHATPSRMLH
-1311 ARTLQLPVGEMAIN
+1311 LPVGENTIN
-1325 DLSLSLDEQ
+1325 DLALSLDEH
-1334 ELYTAAVDKITVWDL
+1334 ELYTASSDKVRTWDL
-1349 RKLACVRRLSTPHT
+1349 RKLTLTGRFNPPHT
-1363 AAVMCLSAAEDGRVI
+1363 AAVMCLAVANDGRII

-1383 HLISLVDASSSGQS
+1383 HLISLIDKNTAIQA

-1408 QCLATIGSMLF
+1408 ECLAPSGSILF

-1430 DLNRMELI
+1430 DLSKMELV
-1438 QSLNN
+1438 QSINN

-1454 INEGSIMVSGCRGG
+1454 INAGSIMISGCRGG
-1468 MLRAWTVPSELSGEC
+1468 FLRAWSVSRESTGEC
-1483 SLIGEVRAHGS
+1483 NLLGEVRAHGS
-1494 AINAVITNQQ
+1494 AINAVVTNQQ

-1512 GEVKL
+1512 GEIKL
-1517 WRIPDPYHTMSMS
+1517 WRVPDPFSLMSMS
-1530 TISI
+1530 TMSI

>member
-1 MGDDS
+1 MADDS

-19 RELIDMCRICTQVPP
+19 REVIDMCRICTQVPQ

-44 KAFTYDYVFDT
+44 KAFTYDYAFDT
-55 GIGQNDIYDDCVARL
+55 QANQSAIYETCVSRL
-70 IEGAL
+70 VEGAL
-75 DGYNATVLAYG
+75 NGYNATVLAYG

-105 DSIIGIIPRA
+105 ETVVGIIPRA
-115 IKHLFDG
+115 IRHLFDG
-122 ICDKQNRARERAQM
+122 IADKQRRARERVQM
-136 PPEFKITAQFLE
+136 PPEFKVTAQFLE

-162 PRGGARIHEDTG
+162 PRGGARIHEDTM
-174 GNIHLAGVEPRIVTS
+174 GNIHLAGVEPRVVTS

-205 TGSTQMNTQ
+205 TGSTQMNAQ

-223 LFIKQQRCIKIE
+223 LYVEQQRCVKVE

-242 TSEPTNEFET
+242 TSGVELANEFET

-275 ERAKEGISI
+275 DRAKEGISI

-294 ISALGDKNKK
+294 ISALGDKTKK
-304 ALHVPYRDSKLT
+304 ASHIPYRDSKLT

-371 TIISLKREIQQLQ
+371 TIASLRREIQQLQ
-384 IELLE
+384 LELME
-389 YRQGKRVVGEDG
+389 YRQGKRIVGEDG
-401 VNDAWH
+401 VNDAWR
-407 ENQMLNSELQSLKTR
+407 ENQMLSSELQSLRTR

-432 LTAKNSL
+432 LTAKNAL

-444 ASGQWLS
+444 AAGQWL
-451 TSLNANGNEDVSSL
+451 AASSKGDDQVTGL
-465 VLGYVQEIE
+465 IQGYVQEIE

-494 IQVQSVNNT
+494 MQVNAANP
-503 YVSGID
+503 YGD
-509 STSFIQ
+509 SSFHS
-515 NDTNSVLVD
+515 DSASVLID
-524 AKKELQK
+524 AKRDVEKEM
-531 ELNTLAALKE
+531 ETLRALKE
-541 QQSMSMSM
+541 QHSHGGNTTRSMDEGE
-549 NMTTSINNKNI
+549 I
-560 NNNITNNN
+560 
-568 NTNNNREDDDDDID
+568 DDA
-582 NTENGQESLSEDDD
+582 ENAQDSASEDD
-596 SGGDDDDDDDSDRKD
+596 SDDDSDRKEED
-611 REEEEETEEQA
+611 EEEA
-622 AIRRELEAITTDIDV
+622 AMGRELEALTSDIDV
-637 RQRLIQELELSHR
+637 KQRLIQELELSQR

-657 HYEDKLTQLQARIK
+657 HYEDKLSQLQARIR
-671 DTQEERDKVLS
+671 DTREERDKVLL
-682 SLVQNSSP
+682 SLQQQP
-690 LTEKVKKLRDE
+690 TPPTEKVKKLRDE
-701 YEKKISSMQKEMR
+701 YEKKLANMQKEMR

-729 QSQSEN
+729 QSQNES

-758 KEESKRHKEN
+758 REEAQRHKEN

-783 RKNANMIRTLEADK
+783 RRHANVIRTLEADK
-797 KIKEVVLRRKQEE
+797 RMKEVVLRRKQEE
-810 VTALRKRDRGLSQK
+810 VTALRKRDKGLSQK
-824 VAGRTIIK
+824 AAGRAVK
-832 PINPKALKY
+832 SLNPKALKQR
-841 KWQAFEKI
+841 WQTFERTI
-849 ITKQSLAKQAV
+849 AKQALAKQAA

-866 MEKLLIEREELG
+866 MERLLQEREELG
-878 KDLERL
+878 RDLEKL
-884 QKHRTIVETTG
+884 QKQRSQITSAR
-895 GDTIE
+895 GDTVDIDEE
-900 IDEDID
+900 IDNVE
-906 NYKSK
+906 SK
-911 ISYVQDSI
+911 ISYLQDSI

-927 EIGDCDV
+927 EMGDG
-934 EGEPGIEALIAAV
+934 EAENEPGVETLIS
-947 KTIDEAQFL
+947 TIRTVDEARYL
-956 LQKMLTF
+956 LQRMLAF
-963 TVEQSCSAAQKQLE
+963 TVEQSCIAAQKQLE
-977 VRDMESRLI
+977 VRDMESRLNQ
-986 EVAQE
+986 VAQE

-1003 RNRDILD
+1003 RDRDLL
-1010 ISNNQNTMAY
+1010 SLTNNQNNVSAY
-1020 SPPSSRSSSPDNSET
+1020 SPASSRSSSPDN
-1035 YNQLTLNESKQR
+1035 ESYGQIILGEERQR
-1047 SNKVRRRTTQ
+1047 NSKVRRRTTQ

-1064 VSMASDNLK
+1064 IHANPENVKADD
-1073 VEEQNQHQNHP
+1073 QNQNHNHP

-1094 LRGLL
+1094 LKGLVL
-1099 FGRGQNTSGTAGGI
+1099 TRNQYGSTGG
-1113 SPVLSR
+1113 SPTLSR

-1125 KLPRRSLYPSGP
+1125 RALRRPIH
-1137 PGGYNGSMEQL
+1137 PGGGSMEQV
-1148 AQMDAPSPP
+1148 AHTDISSPP
-1157 GSPTIYRRFNSR
+1157 GSPTTYRRFNSR

-1176 LTAAKAVPVDPQPT
+1176 LTANRQLVASEPQPM
-1190 KGVISQYPGKTQ
+1190 KGIISQYQGKVQ
-1202 PRAPL
+1202 PRAIL
-1207 QCTHIAEGHSKAVLA
+1207 QCSHVAEGHGKAVLT
-1222 IDSTEDLL
+1222 ICVTSDLL

-1241 WDLGTGLENM
+1241 WDLETGIESL
-1251 TLTGHPNNVVA
+1251 TLGGHPNNVVA
-1262 VKYSLKNHLLFSV
+1262 VKYSAVHQLLFSV

-1282 WDLRSGNNCV
+1282 WDLRTGNSCI
-1292 KTLFSSG
+1292 KTLLSSG
-1299 QSQNGSL
+1299 QAQSGPIAL
-1306 SLTTT
+1306 STPSRILQVPMGETT
-1311 ARTLQLPVGEMAIN
+1311 IN
-1325 DLSLSLDEQ
+1325 DLALSLDEQ
-1334 ELYTAAVDKITVWDL
+1334 ELYTAASDKVRIWDL
-1349 RKLACVRRLSTPHT
+1349 RKLTYTARLSTPHT
-1363 AAVMCLSAAEDGRVI
+1363 AAVMCLAVAEDGRVI
-1378 TGSKD
+1378 AGSKD
-1383 HLISLVDASSSGQS
+1383 HLISLAEPNISGPS

-1408 QCLATIGSMLF
+1408 QCLATIGSTLF

-1430 DLNRMELI
+1430 DVSKMELV

-1454 INEGSIMVSGCRGG
+1454 INNGSIMISGCRGG
-1468 MLRAWTVPSELSGEC
+1468 ILKAWSVPKDHLGEC
-1483 SLIGEVRAHGS
+1483 TPIGEVRAHAS
-1494 AINAVITNQQ
+1494 AINAIVTNQQ

-1517 WRIPDPYHTMSMS
+1517 WRIPDSSLSMS
-1530 TISI
+1530 ISTVSL

>member
-1 MGDDS
+1 MADDS

-19 RELIDMCRICTQVPP
+19 REVIDMCRICTQVPQ

-55 GIGQNDIYDDCVARL
+55 QVNQNAIYETCVNRL
-70 IEGAL
+70 VEGAL
-75 DGYNATVLAYG
+75 DGYNATVFAYG

-105 DSIIGIIPRA
+105 EIIVGIIPRA

-122 ICDKQNRARERAQM
+122 IADKQNRARERAQM
-136 PPEFKITAQFLE
+136 PPEFKVTAQFLE

-162 PRGGARIHEDTG
+162 PRGGARIHEDTM
-174 GNIHLAGVEPRIVTS
+174 GNIHLTGVEPRVVTS

-223 LFIKQQRCIKIE
+223 LYIKQQRCIKVE

-242 TSEPTNEFET
+242 TSGVELTNEFET

-275 ERAKEGISI
+275 DRAKEGISI

-294 ISALGDKNKK
+294 ISALGDKTKK
-304 ALHVPYRDSKLT
+304 ASHIPYRDSKLT

-357 IKNKVT
+357 IKNKVI

-371 TIISLKREIQQLQ
+371 TIASLRREIQQLQ
-384 IELLE
+384 LELME
-389 YRQGKRVVGEDG
+389 YRQGKRIVGEDG

-407 ENQMLNSELQSLKTR
+407 ENQMLSSELQSLRTR
-422 VKALSETVEA
+422 VKALSETVDA
-432 LTAKNSL
+432 LTAKNAL

-444 ASGQWLS
+444 AAGHWVATSGKGDDQV
-451 TSLNANGNEDVSSL
+451 TSLIQ
-465 VLGYVQEIE
+465 GYVQEIE

-494 IQVQSVNNT
+494 MQVSAANP
-503 YVSGID
+503 YGD
-509 STSFIQ
+509 SSFHS
-515 NDTNSVLVD
+515 DSASVLID
-524 AKKELQK
+524 AKRDVEKEI
-531 ELNTLAALKE
+531 ETLRTLKE
-541 QQSMSMSM
+541 QYSS
-549 NMTTSINNKNI
+549 
-560 NNNITNNN
+560 
-568 NTNNNREDDDDDID
+568 NTIKSVDEGEIDDA
-582 NTENGQESLSEDDD
+582 ENAQDSVSEDD
-596 SGGDDDDDDDSDRKD
+596 SDDDSDRKEED
-611 REEEEETEEQA
+611 EEEA
-622 AIRRELEAITTDIDV
+622 AMGRELEALTSDIDV
-637 RQRLIQELELSHR
+637 KQRLIQELELSQR

-657 HYEDKLTQLQARIK
+657 HYEDKLSQLQARIR
-671 DTQEERDKVLS
+671 DTQEERDKVLL
-682 SLVQNSSP
+682 SLQQQP
-690 LTEKVKKLRDE
+690 TPPTEKVKKLRDE
-701 YEKKISSMQKEMR
+701 YEKKLANMQKEMR

-729 QSQSEN
+729 QSQNEN

-758 KEESKRHKEN
+758 REEAQRHKEN

-783 RKNANMIRTLEADK
+783 RRHANVIRTLEADK
-797 KIKEVVLRRKQEE
+797 RMKEVVLRRKQEE
-810 VTALRKRDRGLSQK
+810 VTALRKRDKGLSQK
-824 VAGRTIIK
+824 AAGRAPVK
-832 PINPKALKY
+832 SLNPKALKQR
-841 KWQAFEKI
+841 WQTFERTI
-849 ITKQSLAKQAV
+849 AKQALAKQAA

-866 MEKLLIEREELG
+866 MERLLQEREELG
-878 KDLERL
+878 RDLEKL
-884 QKHRTIVETTG
+884 QKHRSQITSAR
-895 GDTIE
+895 GDTADIDEE
-900 IDEDID
+900 IDNVE
-906 NYKSK
+906 SK
-911 ISYVQDSI
+911 ISYLQDSI

-927 EIGDCDV
+927 EMGDGEA
-934 EGEPGIEALIAAV
+934 EGEPGVETLIS
-947 KTIDEAQFL
+947 TIRTVDEAQYL
-956 LQKMLTF
+956 LQRMLAF
-963 TVEQSCSAAQKQLE
+963 TVEQSCIAAQKQLE
-977 VRDMESRLI
+977 VRDMESRLNQ
-986 EVAQE
+986 VAQE

-1003 RNRDILD
+1003 RDRDLL
-1010 ISNNQNTMAY
+1010 SLTNNQNNVLAY
-1020 SPPSSRSSSPDNSET
+1020 SPASSRSSSPDN
-1035 YNQLTLNESKQR
+1035 ESYGQIILGEERQR
-1047 SNKVRRRTTQ
+1047 NSKVRRRTTQ

-1064 VSMASDNLK
+1064 IHANPENVKADD
-1073 VEEQNQHQNHP
+1073 QNQNHNHP

-1094 LRGLL
+1094 LKGLVL
-1099 FGRGQNTSGTAGGI
+1099 TRNPYSGTVTGG
-1113 SPVLSR
+1113 SPTMSR

-1125 KLPRRSLYPSGP
+1125 RALRRPIH
-1137 PGGYNGSMEQL
+1137 PGGGSMEQV
-1148 AQMDAPSPP
+1148 AHTDISSPP
-1157 GSPTIYRRFNSR
+1157 GSPTTYRRFNSR

-1176 LTAAKAVPVDPQPT
+1176 LTASRQLIASEPQPM
-1190 KGVISQYPGKTQ
+1190 KGIISQYQGKIQ
-1202 PRAPL
+1202 PRAIL
-1207 QCTHIAEGHSKAVLA
+1207 QCSHIAEGHSKAVLT
-1222 IDSTEDLL
+1222 ICVTSDLL

-1241 WDLGTGLENM
+1241 WDLETGIESSSFS
-1251 TLTGHPNNVVA
+1251 GHPNNVVA
-1262 VKYSLKNHLLFSV
+1262 VKYSSVHQLLFSV

-1282 WDLRSGNNCV
+1282 WDLRSGNNCI

-1299 QSQNGSL
+1299 QTQAGPIAL
-1306 SLTTT
+1306 STPS
-1311 ARTLQLPVGEMAIN
+1311 RMLQVPVGETTIN
-1325 DLSLSLDEQ
+1325 DLALSLNEQ
-1334 ELYTAAVDKITVWDL
+1334 ELYTAASDKVRIWDL
-1349 RKLACVRRLSTPHT
+1349 RKLTYTTRLSTPHT
-1363 AAVMCLSAAEDGRVI
+1363 AAVMCLAVAEDGKVI
-1378 TGSKD
+1378 AGSKD
-1383 HLISLVDASSSGQS
+1383 HLISLAEPNISGPS

-1408 QCLATIGSMLF
+1408 QCLTTIGSTLF

-1430 DLNRMELI
+1430 DLSKMELV

-1454 INEGSIMVSGCRGG
+1454 INNGSIMISGCRGG
-1468 MLRAWTVPSELSGEC
+1468 ILKAWSVPKDYLGEC
-1483 SLIGEVRAHGS
+1483 TPIGEVRAHAS
-1494 AINAVITNQQ
+1494 AINAIATNQQ

-1517 WRIPDPYHTMSMS
+1517 WRIPDSSLSMS
-1530 TISI
+1530 ISTVSL

>member
-1 MGDDS
+1 
-6 SVRVAVRIRPQVA
+6 
-19 RELIDMCRICTQVPP
+19 MCRICTQVPQ

-55 GIGQNDIYDDCVARL
+55 QVNQSAIYETCVNRL
-70 IEGAL
+70 VEGAL

-94 TMGTGFDVEVD
+94 TMGTGFDVEIDETIV
-105 DSIIGIIPRA
+105 GIIPRA

-122 ICDKQNRARERAQM
+122 IADKQNRAKERAQM
-136 PPEFKITAQFLE
+136 PPEFKVTAQFLE

-162 PRGGARIHEDTG
+162 PRGGARIHEDTM
-174 GNIHLAGVEPRIVTS
+174 GNIHLAGVEPRVVTN

-223 LFIKQQRCIKIE
+223 LYIKQQRCIKVE

-242 TSEPTNEFET
+242 TSGIELANEFET

-275 ERAKEGISI
+275 DRAKEGISI

-294 ISALGDKNKK
+294 ISALGDKTKK
-304 ALHVPYRDSKLT
+304 ASHIPYRDSKLT

-371 TIISLKREIQQLQ
+371 TIASLRREIQQLQ
-384 IELLE
+384 LELME
-389 YRQGKRVVGEDG
+389 YRQGKRIVGEDG

-407 ENQMLNSELQSLKTR
+407 ENQMLSSELQSLRTR
-422 VKALSETVEA
+422 VKALSETVDA
-432 LTAKNSL
+432 LTAKNAL

-444 ASGQWLS
+444 AAGHWVTTSGKGDDQV
-451 TSLNANGNEDVSSL
+451 TSLIQ
-465 VLGYVQEIE
+465 GYVQEIE

-494 IQVQSVNNT
+494 MQVNAANP
-503 YVSGID
+503 YGD
-509 STSFIQ
+509 SSFHS
-515 NDTNSVLVD
+515 DSASVLID
-524 AKKELQK
+524 AKRDVEKEI
-531 ELNTLAALKE
+531 ETLRTLKE
-541 QQSMSMSM
+541 QYNHGS
-549 NMTTSINNKNI
+549 
-560 NNNITNNN
+560 
-568 NTNNNREDDDDDID
+568 NTIKSVDEGEIDDA
-582 NTENGQESLSEDDD
+582 ENAQDSVSEDD
-596 SGGDDDDDDDSDRKD
+596 SDDDSDRKEED
-611 REEEEETEEQA
+611 EEEA
-622 AIRRELEAITTDIDV
+622 AMGRELEALTSDIDV
-637 RQRLIQELELSHR
+637 KQRLIQELELSQR
-650 RLQTMKQ
+650 RLHTMKQ
-657 HYEDKLTQLQARIK
+657 HYEDKLSQLQARIR
-671 DTQEERDKVLS
+671 DTQEERDKVLL
-682 SLVQNSSP
+682 SLQQQP
-690 LTEKVKKLRDE
+690 TPPTEKVKKLRDE
-701 YEKKISSMQKEMR
+701 YEKKLANMQKEMR

-729 QSQSEN
+729 QSQNEN

-758 KEESKRHKEN
+758 REEAQRHKEN

-783 RKNANMIRTLEADK
+783 RRHANVIRTLEADK
-797 KIKEVVLRRKQEE
+797 RMKEVVLRRKQEE
-810 VTALRKRDRGLSQK
+810 VTALRKRDKGLSQK
-824 VAGRTIIK
+824 AAGRAPIK
-832 PINPKALKY
+832 SLNPKALKQR
-841 KWQAFEKI
+841 WQTFERTI
-849 ITKQSLAKQAV
+849 AKQALAKQAA

-866 MEKLLIEREELG
+866 MERLLQEREELG
-878 KDLERL
+878 RDLERL
-884 QKHRTIVETTG
+884 QKQRSQITSAR
-895 GDTIE
+895 GDTADIDEE
-900 IDEDID
+900 IDNVE
-906 NYKSK
+906 SK
-911 ISYVQDSI
+911 ISYLQDSI

-927 EIGDCDV
+927 EMGDGEAED
-934 EGEPGIEALIAAV
+934 EPGVETLIS
-947 KTIDEAQFL
+947 TIRTVDEAQYL
-956 LQKMLTF
+956 LQRMLAF
-963 TVEQSCSAAQKQLE
+963 TVEQSCIAAQKQLE
-977 VRDMESRLI
+977 VRDMESRLNQ
-986 EVAQE
+986 VAQE

-1003 RNRDILD
+1003 RDRDLL
-1010 ISNNQNTMAY
+1010 SLTNNQNNVLAY
-1020 SPPSSRSSSPDNSET
+1020 SPASSRSSSPDNEN
-1035 YNQLTLNESKQR
+1035 YGQIILGEERQR
-1047 SNKVRRRTTQ
+1047 NSKVRRRTTQ

-1064 VSMASDNLK
+1064 IHPSPENVKADD
-1073 VEEQNQHQNHP
+1073 QNQNQNHNYP

-1094 LRGLL
+1094 LKGLVL
-1099 FGRGQNTSGTAGGI
+1099 TRNQYSGTVTGG
-1113 SPVLSR
+1113 SPTMSR

-1125 KLPRRSLYPSGP
+1125 RALRRPIH
-1137 PGGYNGSMEQL
+1137 PGGGSMEQV
-1148 AQMDAPSPP
+1148 AHTDISSPP
-1157 GSPTIYRRFNSR
+1157 GSPTTYRRFNSR

-1176 LTAAKAVPVDPQPT
+1176 LTASRQLIASEPQPM
-1190 KGVISQYPGKTQ
+1190 KGIISQYQGKMQ
-1202 PRAPL
+1202 PRAIL
-1207 QCTHIAEGHSKAVLA
+1207 QCSHVAEGHSKAVLT
-1222 IDSTEDLL
+1222 ICVTSDLL

-1241 WDLGTGLENM
+1241 WDLETGIESS
-1251 TLTGHPNNVVA
+1251 TLSGHPNNVVA
-1262 VKYSLKNHLLFSV
+1262 VKYSAVHQLLFSV

-1282 WDLRSGNNCV
+1282 WDLRSGNNCI

-1299 QSQNGSL
+1299 QTQAGPIAL
-1306 SLTTT
+1306 STPS
-1311 ARTLQLPVGEMAIN
+1311 RMLQVPVGETTIN
-1325 DLSLSLDEQ
+1325 DLALSLNEQ
-1334 ELYTAAVDKITVWDL
+1334 ELYTAASDKVRIWDL
-1349 RKLACVRRLSTPHT
+1349 RKLTYTARLSTPHT
-1363 AAVMCLSAAEDGRVI
+1363 AAVMCLAVADDGRVI
-1378 TGSKD
+1378 AGSKD
-1383 HLISLVDASSSGQS
+1383 HLISLAEPNISGPS

-1408 QCLATIGSMLF
+1408 QCLTTVDSTLF

-1430 DLNRMELI
+1430 DLSKMELV

-1454 INEGSIMVSGCRGG
+1454 INNGSIMISGCRGG
-1468 MLRAWTVPSELSGEC
+1468 ILKAWSVPKDHLGEC
-1483 SLIGEVRAHGS
+1483 TPIGEVRAHAS
-1494 AINAVITNQQ
+1494 AINAIATNQQ

-1517 WRIPDPYHTMSMS
+1517 WRVPDSSLSMSMS
-1530 TISI
+1530 TVSL

>member
-1 MGDDS
+1 MADDS

-19 RELIDMCRICTQVPP
+19 REVIDMCRICTQVPQ

-55 GIGQNDIYDDCVARL
+55 QVNQSAIYETCVKRL
-70 IEGAL
+70 VEGAL
-75 DGYNATVLAYG
+75 DGYNATVFAYG

-94 TMGTGFDVEVD
+94 TMGTGFDVELD
-105 DSIIGIIPRA
+105 DTIVGIIPRA
-115 IKHLFDG
+115 IRHLFDG
-122 ICDKQNRARERAQM
+122 IAEKQQRARECAQM
-136 PPEFKITAQFLE
+136 PPEFKVTAQFLE

-162 PRGGARIHEDTG
+162 PRGGARIHEDTI
-174 GNIHLAGVEPRIVTS
+174 GNIHLAGVEPRIVTT

-223 LFIKQQRCIKIE
+223 LHIKQQRCIKVD

-242 TSEPTNEFET
+242 TSGVELANEFET

-275 ERAKEGISI
+275 DRAKEGISI

-294 ISALGDKNKK
+294 ISALGDKTKK
-304 ALHVPYRDSKLT
+304 ASHIPYRDSKLT

-371 TIISLKREIQQLQ
+371 TIASLRREIQQLQ
-384 IELLE
+384 LELME
-389 YRQGKRVVGEDG
+389 YRQGKRIVGEDG

-407 ENQMLNSELQSLKTR
+407 ENQMLSSELQSLRTR

-432 LTAKNSL
+432 LTAKNAL

-444 ASGQWLS
+444 AAGHWVAASSKGDDQV
-451 TSLNANGNEDVSSL
+451 TSLIQ
-465 VLGYVQEIE
+465 GYVQEIE

-494 IQVQSVNNT
+494 MQVNAANP
-503 YVSGID
+503 YGD
-509 STSFIQ
+509 SSFHS
-515 NDTNSVLVD
+515 DSASVLID
-524 AKKELQK
+524 AKRDVEKEM
-531 ELNTLAALKE
+531 ETLRALKE
-541 QQSMSMSM
+541 QYSAG
-549 NMTTSINNKNI
+549 
-560 NNNITNNN
+560 
-568 NTNNNREDDDDDID
+568 NTIKPDEEIDD
-582 NTENGQESLSEDDD
+582 TENAQDSVSEDD
-596 SGGDDDDDDDSDRKD
+596 SDDDSDRKEED
-611 REEEEETEEQA
+611 EEEA
-622 AIRRELEAITTDIDV
+622 AMGRELEALTSDIDV
-637 RQRLIQELELSHR
+637 KQRLIQELELSQR

-657 HYEDKLTQLQARIK
+657 HYEDKLSQLQARIR
-671 DTQEERDKVLS
+671 DTQEERDKVLL
-682 SLVQNSSP
+682 SLQQQPVP
-690 LTEKVKKLRDE
+690 PTEKVKKLRDE
-701 YEKKISSMQKEMR
+701 YEKKLANMQKEMR

-729 QSQSEN
+729 QSQNEN

-758 KEESKRHKEN
+758 REEAQRHKEN

-783 RKNANMIRTLEADK
+783 RRHANVIRTLEADK
-797 KIKEVVLRRKQEE
+797 RMKEVVLRRKQEE
-810 VTALRKRDRGLSQK
+810 VTALRKRDKGLSQK
-824 VAGRTIIK
+824 VAGRAPVK
-832 PINPKALKY
+832 PLNLKALKQR
-841 KWQAFEKI
+841 WQTFERTI
-849 ITKQSLAKQAV
+849 AKQALAKQAA

-866 MEKLLIEREELG
+866 MERLLQEREELG
-878 KDLERL
+878 RDLEKL
-884 QKHRTIVETTG
+884 QKHRNQITNAR
-895 GDTIE
+895 GDIIDIDEE
-900 IDEDID
+900 IDNVE
-906 NYKSK
+906 SK
-911 ISYVQDSI
+911 ISYLQDSI

-927 EIGDCDV
+927 EMGDGEA
-934 EGEPGIEALIAAV
+934 EGEPGVETLIS
-947 KTIDEAQFL
+947 TIRTVDEAQYL
-956 LQKMLTF
+956 LQRMLAF
-963 TVEQSCSAAQKQLE
+963 TVEQSFIAAQKQLE
-977 VRDMESRLI
+977 VRDMESRLNQ
-986 EVAQE
+986 VAQE

-1003 RNRDILD
+1003 RDRDLL
-1010 ISNNQNTMAY
+1010 SLTNNQNNLLAY
-1020 SPPSSRSSSPDNSET
+1020 SPASSRSSSPDN
-1035 YNQLTLNESKQR
+1035 ESYGQIIFGEEKQR
-1047 SNKVRRRTTQ
+1047 NSKVRRRTTQ

-1064 VSMASDNLK
+1064 IHASENVKTDD
-1073 VEEQNQHQNHP
+1073 QNQNHNHP

-1094 LRGLL
+1094 LKGLVL
-1099 FGRGQNTSGTAGGI
+1099 TRNQYGGTVTGG
-1113 SPVLSR
+1113 SPTLSR

-1125 KLPRRSLYPSGP
+1125 RALRRPIH
-1137 PGGYNGSMEQL
+1137 PGGGSMEQV
-1148 AQMDAPSPP
+1148 ANMDISSPP
-1157 GSPTIYRRFNSR
+1157 GSPTTYRRFNNR

-1176 LTAAKAVPVDPQPT
+1176 LTANKQLIASEPQPM
-1190 KGVISQYPGKTQ
+1190 KGIISQYQGKAQ
-1202 PRAPL
+1202 PRAIL
-1207 QCTHIAEGHSKAVLA
+1207 QCSHVAEGHSKAVLT
-1222 IDSTEDLL
+1222 ICVTSDLL

-1241 WDLGTGLENM
+1241 WDLETGIESL
-1251 TLTGHPNNVVA
+1251 TLSGHPNNVVA
-1262 VKYSLKNHLLFSV
+1262 VKYSAIHRLLFSV

-1282 WDLRSGNNCV
+1282 WDLRSGSSCI

-1299 QSQNGSL
+1299 QTQAGPIAL
-1306 SLTTT
+1306 STPSRMLQVPMGETT
-1311 ARTLQLPVGEMAIN
+1311 IN
-1325 DLSLSLDEQ
+1325 DLALSLDEQ
-1334 ELYTAAVDKITVWDL
+1334 ELYTAASDKVRIWDL
-1349 RKLACVRRLSTPHT
+1349 RKLTYTARLTTPHT
-1363 AAVMCLSAAEDGRVI
+1363 AAVMCLTVAEDGRVI
-1378 TGSKD
+1378 AGSKD
-1383 HLISLVDASSSGQS
+1383 HLISLAEPNISGPS

-1408 QCLATIGSMLF
+1408 QCLATIGSTLF

-1430 DLNRMELI
+1430 DLSKMELV

-1448 ILGLCT
+1448 ILGLCM
-1454 INEGSIMVSGCRGG
+1454 INNGSIMISGCRGG
-1468 MLRAWTVPSELSGEC
+1468 TLKAWSVPKDQLGEC
-1483 SLIGEVRAHGS
+1483 TPIGEVRAHVS
-1494 AINAVITNQQ
+1494 AINAIATNQQ

-1517 WRIPDPYHTMSMS
+1517 WRIPDSSLSMS
-1530 TISI
+1530 ISTVSL